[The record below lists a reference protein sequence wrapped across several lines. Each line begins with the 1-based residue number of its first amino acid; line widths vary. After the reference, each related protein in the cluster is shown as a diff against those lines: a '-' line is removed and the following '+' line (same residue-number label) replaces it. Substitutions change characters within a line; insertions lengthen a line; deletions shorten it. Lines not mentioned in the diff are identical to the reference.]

1 MVDYFL
7 NRKSISWMVTLLLG
21 LGGMF
26 SFLGLGQLEFPEFTL
41 RSALVTTQYPGA
53 TPLEVEEEVT
63 LPLEKAIQ
71 HMPGLDDIT
80 SVNSDGL
87 SQITVQLQKTVREG
101 ELDQYWDILRRKVA
115 DAQSGLPPGVVTS
128 IVNDDFGDVFGLL
141 LSLRGEG
148 YSLKDL
154 GDHADLIQ
162 RELRLVEGVTK
173 VNIGGRVDE
182 QMVVS
187 LDRDRMRALGISPDY
202 LAGLL
207 NAQNTVGNAGHL
219 RSEGLS
225 LSIQPTGQLDSVEA
239 LENLAVGSVDTGI
252 IRLGDLADIRRT
264 TSDSPALLYHSDGLP
279 ALTIGVSFSSGTN
292 AVDVG
297 ERLNETLKRLEN
309 EQPIGMTLTKVYN
322 QPAVVEEAVSAF
334 LINLA
339 QAVGIV
345 IVVLLVFMGLRSGL
359 LMGLI
364 LLITIMGTFV
374 LMAIHGIQLQKI
386 SLGALIISLG
396 MLVDNA
402 IVVTEGMM
410 IGLAKGKS
418 KRQAAKEV
426 VTQNKLPLLG
436 ATVIAITAFAP
447 IGLSPDT
454 TGEFI
459 GSLFWVLCYSLF
471 LSWITALT
479 LTPFF
484 FNMFYSDK
492 LEENDQGSDS
502 DPYKGLIFSV
512 FRRLLTSAIRY
523 RFATL
528 TLALALLAGVLSF
541 SGQVKNAFFPSATT
555 PIFFVDLW
563 LPEGTDI
570 LHTEKTV
577 KRLESVVN
585 DMDDVV
591 QVTSV
596 TGGGAQR
603 FTLTYA
609 PEQRYASFG
618 QLIVETRDKASREA
632 RMEEVIRNLRA
643 DFPDVQYKVQAL
655 QVGPSAK
662 ASIEARIFGED
673 PAELRKIGARVE
685 EIIQSEPLADSVRL
699 SWSNQEAVIVPEF
712 LEEQARRLGVSREAL
727 HQALLLNNQGQ
738 RVGVYREGSDLIPII
753 MRSREEQRFDIE
765 NLTSINVWSE
775 EQGRYVSAGN
785 VINAINTELRDPLI
799 KRRNRVRMLAVY
811 AEPMPLSGE
820 TAASVLEKIRPK
832 VDALEL
838 PHDYTI
844 EWGGEYETSSEAKG
858 SLLASLPMGLLG
870 MFIITML
877 LFGSFRQALSIWMI
891 VPLMMIGIVGG
902 LVLLGAPFTFMALLG
917 TLSLIGMVLKN
928 AIVLVEE
935 INLQVEQQDEAF
947 TAVVEAA
954 VSRVRPV
961 LMAAVTTM
969 LGMIPLFSDAFFASM
984 AVVIVFGLG
993 VATILTLIVLPVV
1006 YCTLMRIPYNEPRGS

>member
-7 NRKSISWMVTLLLG
+7 DRKSISWMVTLLLG
-21 LGGMF
+21 VGGIF
-26 SFLGLGQLEFPEFTL
+26 AFLGLGQLEFPEFTL

-71 HMPGLDDIT
+71 QMPGIDDIT

-87 SQITVQLQKTVREG
+87 SQITVQLKKTVREG
-101 ELDQYWDILRRKVA
+101 ELDQYWDILRRKIN
-115 DAQSGLPPGVVTS
+115 DAQPGLPPGVNTS

-141 LSLRGEG
+141 LTLRGDG

-162 RELRLVEGVTK
+162 RELRLLEGVAK
-173 VNIGGRVDE
+173 VSIGGRVDE
-182 QMVVS
+182 QMIVS
-187 LDRDRMRALGISPDY
+187 LDRDRMRALGISPEY
-202 LAGLL
+202 LASLL

-225 LSIQPTGQLDSVEA
+225 LSVQPTGQLDSVQA
-239 LENLAVGSVDTGI
+239 LEQLAVGSADSGI
-252 IRLGDLADIRRT
+252 IRLSDLAEVRRVT
-264 TSDSPALLYHSDGLP
+264 NDSPALLYHSDGLP
-279 ALTIGVSFSSGTN
+279 ALTIGVSFAEGTN
-292 AVDVG
+292 VVDVG
-297 ERLNETLKRLEN
+297 ESLNEALKRLEKQ
-309 EQPIGMTLTKVYN
+309 QPIGMTLNTVYN
-322 QPAVVEEAVSAF
+322 QPEVVEEAVSAF
-334 LINLA
+334 LMNLA

-345 IVVLLVFMGLRSGL
+345 IIVLLLFMGLRSGL

-386 SLGALIISLG
+386 SLGALIIALG

-410 IGLAKGKS
+410 IGLSKGKS

-426 VTQNKLPLLG
+426 VSQNRYPLLG

-471 LSWITALT
+471 LSWLTALT

-484 FNMFYSDK
+484 FDMFYPDK
-492 LEENDQGSDS
+492 LESVGQSSDN
-502 DPYKGLIFSV
+502 DPYKGIVFVV
-512 FRRLLTSAIRY
+512 FRRLLTYAIHY
-523 RFATL
+523 RFVTL
-528 TLALALLAGVLSF
+528 TLAIALLAGVLSF
-541 SGQVKNAFFPSATT
+541 SGQVKNAFFPNATT
-555 PIFFVDLW
+555 PLFFVDLW
-563 LPEGTDI
+563 LPEGADI
-570 LHTEKTV
+570 LQTEETV
-577 KRLESVVN
+577 KRLESRVN
-585 DMDDVV
+585 DMDQVV

-603 FTLTYA
+603 FTLTYS

-632 RMEEVIRNLRA
+632 RMEEVIEQLRT
-643 DFPDVQYKVQAL
+643 DFPNVHYKVQAL

-662 ASIEARIFGED
+662 ASLEARIFGED
-673 PAELRKIGARVE
+673 PEELRKIGVRVQAIFE
-685 EIIQSEPLADSVRL
+685 NEPLADSVRL
-699 SWSNQEAVIVPEF
+699 SWGNREAVIVPEF
-712 LEEQARRLGVSREAL
+712 LEEQARRLGVSRESL

-738 RVGVYREGSDLIPII
+738 QVGVYREGSDLIPII

-799 KRRNRVRMLAVY
+799 KRRNRERMLAVY

-820 TAASVLEKIRPK
+820 TAASVLERIRPQ

-838 PHDYTI
+838 PHGYSI
-844 EWGGEYETSSEAKG
+844 EWGGEYETSSEAQT
-858 SLLASLPMGLLG
+858 SLFSSLPLGLLG
-870 MFIITML
+870 MFIISML

-891 VPLMMIGIVGG
+891 VPLMMIGIIGG

-935 INLQVEQQDEAF
+935 INIQLEQQDDAF

-993 VATILTLIVLPVV
+993 VATVLTLVVLPVV
-1006 YCTLMRIPYNEPRGS
+1006 YCTLMRISYHQ

>member
-7 NRKSISWMVTLLLG
+7 DRKSISWMVTLLLG
-21 LGGMF
+21 VGGMF
-26 SFLGLGQLEFPEFTL
+26 AFLGLGQLEFPEFTL

-71 HMPGLDDIT
+71 QMPGIDDIT

-87 SQITVQLQKTVREG
+87 SQITVQLKKTVREG
-101 ELDQYWDILRRKVA
+101 ELDQYWDILRRKIN
-115 DAQSGLPPGVVTS
+115 DAQPGLPPGVNTS

-141 LSLRGEG
+141 LTLRGDG

-162 RELRLVEGVTK
+162 RELRLLEGVAK
-173 VNIGGRVDE
+173 VSIGGRVDE
-182 QMVVS
+182 QMIVS
-187 LDRDRMRALGISPDY
+187 LDRDRMRALGISPEY
-202 LAGLL
+202 LASLL

-225 LSIQPTGQLDSVEA
+225 LSVQPTGQLDSVQA
-239 LENLAVGSVDTGI
+239 LEQLAVGSADSGI
-252 IRLGDLADIRRT
+252 IRLSDLAEVRRVT
-264 TSDSPALLYHSDGLP
+264 NDSPALLYHSDGLP
-279 ALTIGVSFSSGTN
+279 ALTIGVSFAEGTN
-292 AVDVG
+292 VVDVG
-297 ERLNETLKRLEN
+297 ESLNEALKRLEKQ
-309 EQPIGMTLTKVYN
+309 QPIGMTLNTVYN
-322 QPAVVEEAVSAF
+322 QPEVVEEAVSAF
-334 LINLA
+334 LMNLA

-345 IVVLLVFMGLRSGL
+345 IIVLLLFMGLRSGL

-386 SLGALIISLG
+386 SLGALIIALG

-410 IGLAKGKS
+410 IGLSKGKS

-426 VTQNKLPLLG
+426 VSQNRYPLLG

-471 LSWITALT
+471 LSWLTALT

-484 FNMFYSDK
+484 FDMFYPDK
-492 LEENDQGSDS
+492 LESVGQSSDN
-502 DPYKGLIFSV
+502 DPYKGIVFVV
-512 FRRLLTSAIRY
+512 FRRLLTYAIHY
-523 RFATL
+523 RFVTL
-528 TLALALLAGVLSF
+528 TLAIALLAGVLSF
-541 SGQVKNAFFPSATT
+541 SGQVKNAFFPNATT
-555 PIFFVDLW
+555 PLFFVDLW
-563 LPEGTDI
+563 LPEGADI
-570 LHTEKTV
+570 LQTEETV
-577 KRLESVVN
+577 KRLESRVN
-585 DMDDVV
+585 DMDQVV

-603 FTLTYA
+603 FTLTYS

-632 RMEEVIRNLRA
+632 RMEEVIEQLRT
-643 DFPDVQYKVQAL
+643 DFPNVHYKVQAL

-662 ASIEARIFGED
+662 ASLEARIFGED
-673 PAELRKIGARVE
+673 PEELRKIGVRVQAIFE
-685 EIIQSEPLADSVRL
+685 NEPLADSVRL
-699 SWSNQEAVIVPEF
+699 SWGNREAVIVPEF
-712 LEEQARRLGVSREAL
+712 LEEQARRLGVSRESL

-738 RVGVYREGSDLIPII
+738 QVGVYREGSDLIPII

-799 KRRNRVRMLAVY
+799 KRRNRERVLAVY

-820 TAASVLEKIRPK
+820 TAASVLERIRPQ

-838 PHDYTI
+838 PHGYSI
-844 EWGGEYETSSEAKG
+844 EWGGEYETSSEAQT
-858 SLLASLPMGLLG
+858 SLFSSLPLGLLG
-870 MFIITML
+870 MFIISML

-891 VPLMMIGIVGG
+891 VPLMMIGIIGG

-935 INLQVEQQDEAF
+935 INIQLEQQDDAF

-984 AVVIVFGLG
+984 AVVIVCGLG
-993 VATILTLIVLPVV
+993 VATVLTLVVLPVV
-1006 YCTLMRIPYNEPRGS
+1006 YCTLMRISYHQ

>member
-7 NRKSISWMVTLLLG
+7 DRKSISWMVTLLLG
-21 LGGMF
+21 VGGMF
-26 SFLGLGQLEFPEFTL
+26 AFLGLGQLEFPEFTL

-71 HMPGLDDIT
+71 QMPGIDDIT

-87 SQITVQLQKTVREG
+87 SQITVQLKKTVREG
-101 ELDQYWDILRRKVA
+101 ELDQYWDILRRKIN
-115 DAQSGLPPGVVTS
+115 DAQPGLPPGVNTS

-141 LSLRGEG
+141 LTLRGDG

-162 RELRLVEGVTK
+162 RELRLLEGVAK
-173 VNIGGRVDE
+173 VSIGGRVDE
-182 QMVVS
+182 QMIVS
-187 LDRDRMRALGISPDY
+187 LDRDRMRALGISPEY
-202 LAGLL
+202 LASLL

-225 LSIQPTGQLDSVEA
+225 LSVQPTGQLDSVQA
-239 LENLAVGSVDTGI
+239 LEQLAVGSADSGI
-252 IRLGDLADIRRT
+252 IRLSDLAEVRRVT
-264 TSDSPALLYHSDGLP
+264 NDSPALLYHSDGLP
-279 ALTIGVSFSSGTN
+279 ALTIGVSFADGTN
-292 AVDVG
+292 VVDVG
-297 ERLNETLKRLEN
+297 ESLNEALKRLEKQ
-309 EQPIGMTLTKVYN
+309 QPIGMTLNTVYN
-322 QPAVVEEAVSAF
+322 QPEVVEEAVSAF
-334 LINLA
+334 LMNLA

-345 IVVLLVFMGLRSGL
+345 IIVLLLFMGLRSGL

-386 SLGALIISLG
+386 SLGALIIALG

-410 IGLAKGKS
+410 IGLSKGKS

-426 VTQNKLPLLG
+426 VSQNRYPLLG

-471 LSWITALT
+471 LSWLTALT

-484 FNMFYSDK
+484 FDMFYPDK
-492 LEENDQGSDS
+492 LESVGQSSDN
-502 DPYKGLIFSV
+502 DPYKGIVFVV
-512 FRRLLTSAIRY
+512 FRRLLTYAIHY
-523 RFATL
+523 RFVTL
-528 TLALALLAGVLSF
+528 TLAIALLAGVLSF
-541 SGQVKNAFFPSATT
+541 SGQVKNAFFPNATT
-555 PIFFVDLW
+555 PLFFVDLW
-563 LPEGTDI
+563 LPEGADI
-570 LHTEKTV
+570 LQTEETV
-577 KRLESVVN
+577 KRLESRVN
-585 DMDDVV
+585 DMDQVV

-603 FTLTYA
+603 FTLTYS

-632 RMEEVIRNLRA
+632 RMEEVIEQLRT
-643 DFPDVQYKVQAL
+643 DFPNVHYKVQAL

-662 ASIEARIFGED
+662 ASLEARIFGED
-673 PAELRKIGARVE
+673 PEELRKIGVRVQAIFE
-685 EIIQSEPLADSVRL
+685 NEPLADSVRL
-699 SWSNQEAVIVPEF
+699 SWGNREAVIVPEF
-712 LEEQARRLGVSREAL
+712 LEEQARRLGVSRESL

-738 RVGVYREGSDLIPII
+738 QVGVYREGSDLIPII

-799 KRRNRVRMLAVY
+799 KRRNRERMLAVY

-820 TAASVLEKIRPK
+820 TAASVLERIRPQ

-838 PHDYTI
+838 PHGYSI
-844 EWGGEYETSSEAKG
+844 EWGGEYETSSEAQT
-858 SLLASLPMGLLG
+858 SLFSSLPLGLLG
-870 MFIITML
+870 MFIISML

-891 VPLMMIGIVGG
+891 VPLMMIGIIGG

-935 INLQVEQQDEAF
+935 INIQLEQQDDAF

-984 AVVIVFGLG
+984 AVVIVCGLG
-993 VATILTLIVLPVV
+993 VATVLTLVVLPVV
-1006 YCTLMRIPYNEPRGS
+1006 YCTLMRISYHQ

>member
-7 NRKSISWMVTLLLG
+7 NRKSISWMFILLLG
-21 LGGMF
+21 AGGMF

-71 HMPGLDDIT
+71 QMPGIDDIT

-87 SQITVQLQKTVREG
+87 SQITVHLQKTVREG
-101 ELDQYWDILRRKVA
+101 ELDQYWDILRRKIN
-115 DAQSGLPPGVVTS
+115 DAQSGLPPGVNTS

-141 LSLRGEG
+141 LTLRGEG

-162 RELRLVEGVTK
+162 RELRLLDGVAK
-173 VNIGGRVDE
+173 VSIGGRVDE
-182 QMVVS
+182 QIIVS

-202 LAGLL
+202 LENLL

-219 RSEGLS
+219 RGEGLS
-225 LSIQPTGQLDSVEA
+225 LSVQPTGQLDSVQA
-239 LENLAVGSVDTGI
+239 LEQLAVGSADSGI
-252 IRLGDLADIRRT
+252 IRLSDLAEVRRVT
-264 TSDSPALLYHSDGLP
+264 NDSPTLLYHSDGLQ
-279 ALTIGVSFSSGTN
+279 ALTIGVSFAAGTN
-292 AVDVG
+292 VVDVG
-297 ERLNETLKRLEN
+297 ARLDEALNRLEKR
-309 EQPIGMTLTKVYN
+309 QPIGMTLTTVYN
-322 QPAVVEEAVSAF
+322 QPTVVEEAVSDF
-334 LINLA
+334 IVNLA

-345 IVVLLVFMGLRSGL
+345 IIVLLLFMGLRSGL

-374 LMAIHGIQLQKI
+374 LMAVHGIQLQKI
-386 SLGALIISLG
+386 SLGALIIALG

-402 IVVTEGMM
+402 IVVTDGMM
-410 IGLAKGKS
+410 IGLSRGKS

-426 VTQNKLPLLG
+426 VLQNRFPLLG

-471 LSWITALT
+471 LSWLTALT

-484 FNMFYSDK
+484 FDMFYPDRLDSA
-492 LEENDQGSDS
+492 DQTADN
-502 DPYKGLIFSV
+502 DPYKGIVFTV
-512 FRRLLTSAIRY
+512 FRRLLTYAIQY
-523 RFATL
+523 RFVTM
-528 TLALALLAGVLSF
+528 TLAIALLAGVLSF
-541 SGQVKNAFFPSATT
+541 SGQVKNAFFPNAST
-555 PIFFVDLW
+555 PLFFVDIW

-570 LHTEKTV
+570 LQTEKNV
-577 KRLESVVN
+577 KRLESIVN
-585 DMDDVV
+585 GMDDVV

-603 FTLTYA
+603 FTLTYS

-618 QLIVETRDKASREA
+618 QLIVETQNKASREA
-632 RMEEVIRNLRA
+632 RMEEVIRHLRA
-643 DFPDVQYKVQAL
+643 DFPNVQYKVQAL

-662 ASIEARIFGED
+662 ASLEARIYGED
-673 PAELRKIGARVE
+673 AEELRKIGARAQAIFE
-685 EIIQSEPLADSVRL
+685 SEPLADSIRL
-699 SWSNQEAVIVPEF
+699 SWGNREAVIVPEF

-799 KRRNRVRMLAVY
+799 KRRNRERMLAVY

-820 TAASVLEKIRPK
+820 TAASVLAKVRPK
-832 VDALEL
+832 IDALDL
-838 PHDYTI
+838 PHGYSI
-844 EWGGEYETSSEAKG
+844 EWGGEYETSTEAQT
-858 SLLASLPMGLLG
+858 SLFASLPMGLLG
-870 MFIITML
+870 MFIVTML

-891 VPLMMIGIVGG
+891 VPLMMIGIIGG

-935 INLQVEQQDEAF
+935 IRIQVEQQDDAF

-993 VATILTLIVLPVV
+993 VATILTLVVLPVV
-1006 YCTLMRIPYNEPRGS
+1006 YCTLMRIPFRR

>member
-7 NRKSISWMVTLLLG
+7 DRKSISWMVTLLLG
-21 LGGMF
+21 VGGMF
-26 SFLGLGQLEFPEFTL
+26 AFLGLGQLEFPEFTL

-71 HMPGLDDIT
+71 QMPGIDDIT

-87 SQITVQLQKTVREG
+87 SQITVQLKKTVREG
-101 ELDQYWDILRRKVA
+101 ELDQYWDILRRKIN
-115 DAQSGLPPGVVTS
+115 DAQPGLPPGVNTS

-141 LSLRGEG
+141 LTLRGDG

-162 RELRLVEGVTK
+162 RELRLLEGVAK
-173 VNIGGRVDE
+173 VSIGGRVDE
-182 QMVVS
+182 QMIVS
-187 LDRDRMRALGISPDY
+187 LDRDRMRALGISPEY
-202 LAGLL
+202 LASLL

-225 LSIQPTGQLDSVEA
+225 LSVQPTGQLDSVQA
-239 LENLAVGSVDTGI
+239 LEQLAVGSADSGI
-252 IRLGDLADIRRT
+252 IRLSDLAEVRRVT
-264 TSDSPALLYHSDGLP
+264 NDSPALLYHSDGLP
-279 ALTIGVSFSSGTN
+279 ALTIGVSFAEGTN
-292 AVDVG
+292 VVDVG
-297 ERLNETLKRLEN
+297 ESLNEALKRLEKQ
-309 EQPIGMTLTKVYN
+309 QPIGMTLNTVYN
-322 QPAVVEEAVSAF
+322 QPEVVEEAVSAF
-334 LINLA
+334 LMNLA

-345 IVVLLVFMGLRSGL
+345 IIVLLLFMGLRSGL

-386 SLGALIISLG
+386 SLGALIIALG

-410 IGLAKGKS
+410 IGLSKGKS

-426 VTQNKLPLLG
+426 VSQNRYPLLG

-471 LSWITALT
+471 LSWLTALT

-484 FNMFYSDK
+484 FDMFYPDK
-492 LEENDQGSDS
+492 LESVGQSSDN
-502 DPYKGLIFSV
+502 DPYKGIVFVV
-512 FRRLLTSAIRY
+512 FRRLLTYAIHY
-523 RFATL
+523 RFVTL
-528 TLALALLAGVLSF
+528 TLAIALLAGVLSF
-541 SGQVKNAFFPSATT
+541 SGQVKNAFFPNATT
-555 PIFFVDLW
+555 PLFFVDLW
-563 LPEGTDI
+563 LPEGADI
-570 LHTEKTV
+570 LQTEETV
-577 KRLESVVN
+577 KRLESRVN
-585 DMDDVV
+585 DMDQVV

-603 FTLTYA
+603 FTLTYS

-632 RMEEVIRNLRA
+632 RMEEVIEQLRT
-643 DFPDVQYKVQAL
+643 DFPNVHYKVQAL

-662 ASIEARIFGED
+662 ASLEARIFGED
-673 PAELRKIGARVE
+673 PEELRKIGVRVQAIFE
-685 EIIQSEPLADSVRL
+685 NEPLADSVRL
-699 SWSNQEAVIVPEF
+699 SWGNREAVIVPEF
-712 LEEQARRLGVSREAL
+712 LEEQARRLGVSRESL

-738 RVGVYREGSDLIPII
+738 QVGVYREGSDLIPII

-799 KRRNRVRMLAVY
+799 KRRNRERMLAVY

-820 TAASVLEKIRPK
+820 TAASVLERIRPQ

-838 PHDYTI
+838 PHGYSI
-844 EWGGEYETSSEAKG
+844 EWGGEYETSSEAQT
-858 SLLASLPMGLLG
+858 SLFSSLPLGLLG
-870 MFIITML
+870 MFIISML

-891 VPLMMIGIVGG
+891 VPLMMIGIIGG

-935 INLQVEQQDEAF
+935 INIQLEQQDDAF

-993 VATILTLIVLPVV
+993 VATILTLVVLPVV
-1006 YCTLMRIPYNEPRGS
+1006 YCTLMRISYHQ

>member
-7 NRKSISWMVTLLLG
+7 DRKSISWMVTLLLG
-21 LGGMF
+21 VGGMF
-26 SFLGLGQLEFPEFTL
+26 AFLGLGQLEFPEFTL

-71 HMPGLDDIT
+71 QMPGIDDIT

-87 SQITVQLQKTVREG
+87 SQITVQLKKTVREG
-101 ELDQYWDILRRKVA
+101 ELDQYWDILRRKIN
-115 DAQSGLPPGVVTS
+115 DAQPGLPPGVNTS

-141 LSLRGEG
+141 LTLRGDG

-162 RELRLVEGVTK
+162 RELRLLEGVAK
-173 VNIGGRVDE
+173 VSIGGRVDE
-182 QMVVS
+182 QMIVS
-187 LDRDRMRALGISPDY
+187 LDRDRMRALGISPEY
-202 LAGLL
+202 LASLL

-225 LSIQPTGQLDSVEA
+225 LSVQPTGQLDSVQA
-239 LENLAVGSVDTGI
+239 LEQLAVGSADSGI
-252 IRLGDLADIRRT
+252 IRLSDLAEVRRVT
-264 TSDSPALLYHSDGLP
+264 NDSPALLYHSDGLP
-279 ALTIGVSFSSGTN
+279 ALTIGVSFAEGTN
-292 AVDVG
+292 VVDVG
-297 ERLNETLKRLEN
+297 ESLNEALKRLEKQ
-309 EQPIGMTLTKVYN
+309 QPIGMTLNTVYN
-322 QPAVVEEAVSAF
+322 QPEVVEEAVSAF
-334 LINLA
+334 LMNLA

-345 IVVLLVFMGLRSGL
+345 IIVLLLFMGLRSGL

-386 SLGALIISLG
+386 SLGALIIALG

-410 IGLAKGKS
+410 IGLSKGKS

-426 VTQNKLPLLG
+426 VSQNRYPLLG

-471 LSWITALT
+471 LSWLTALT

-484 FNMFYSDK
+484 FDMFYPDK
-492 LEENDQGSDS
+492 LESVGQSSDN
-502 DPYKGLIFSV
+502 DPYKGIVFVV
-512 FRRLLTSAIRY
+512 FRRLLTYAIHY
-523 RFATL
+523 RFVTL
-528 TLALALLAGVLSF
+528 TLAIALLAGVLSF
-541 SGQVKNAFFPSATT
+541 SGQVKNAFFPNATT
-555 PIFFVDLW
+555 PLFFVDLW
-563 LPEGTDI
+563 LPEGADI
-570 LHTEKTV
+570 LQTEETV
-577 KRLESVVN
+577 KRLESRVN
-585 DMDDVV
+585 DMDQVV

-603 FTLTYA
+603 FTLTYS

-632 RMEEVIRNLRA
+632 RMEEVIEQLRT
-643 DFPDVQYKVQAL
+643 DFPNVHYKVQAL

-662 ASIEARIFGED
+662 ASLEARIFGED
-673 PAELRKIGARVE
+673 TEELRKIGVRVQAIFE
-685 EIIQSEPLADSVRL
+685 NEPLADSVRL
-699 SWSNQEAVIVPEF
+699 SWGNREAVIVPEF
-712 LEEQARRLGVSREAL
+712 LEEQARRLGVSRESL

-738 RVGVYREGSDLIPII
+738 QVGVYREGSDLIPII

-765 NLTSINVWSE
+765 NLTSINIWSE

-799 KRRNRVRMLAVY
+799 KRRNRERMLAVY

-820 TAASVLEKIRPK
+820 TAASVLERIRPQ

-838 PHDYTI
+838 PHGYSI
-844 EWGGEYETSSEAKG
+844 EWGGEYETSSEAQT
-858 SLLASLPMGLLG
+858 SLFSSLPLGLLG
-870 MFIITML
+870 MFIISML

-891 VPLMMIGIVGG
+891 VPLMMIGIIGG

-935 INLQVEQQDEAF
+935 INIQLEQQDDAF

-993 VATILTLIVLPVV
+993 VATVLTLVVLPVV
-1006 YCTLMRIPYNEPRGS
+1006 YCTLMRISYHQ

>member
-7 NRKSISWMVTLLLG
+7 DRKSISWMVTLLLG
-21 LGGMF
+21 VGGMF
-26 SFLGLGQLEFPEFTL
+26 AFLGLGQLEYPEFTL

-71 HMPGLDDIT
+71 QMPGIDDIT

-87 SQITVQLQKTVREG
+87 SQITVQLKKTVREG
-101 ELDQYWDILRRKVA
+101 ELDQYWDILRRKIN
-115 DAQSGLPPGVVTS
+115 DAQPGLPPGVNTS

-141 LSLRGEG
+141 LTLRGDG

-162 RELRLVEGVTK
+162 RELRLLEGVAK
-173 VNIGGRVDE
+173 VSIGGRVDE
-182 QMVVS
+182 QMIVS
-187 LDRDRMRALGISPDY
+187 LDRDRMRALGISPEY
-202 LAGLL
+202 LASLL

-225 LSIQPTGQLDSVEA
+225 LSVQPTGQLDSVQA
-239 LENLAVGSVDTGI
+239 LEQLAVGSADSGI
-252 IRLGDLADIRRT
+252 IRLSDLAEVRRVT
-264 TSDSPALLYHSDGLP
+264 NDSPALLYHSDGLP
-279 ALTIGVSFSSGTN
+279 ALTIGVSFSEGTN
-292 AVDVG
+292 VVDVG
-297 ERLNETLKRLEN
+297 ERLNEALKRLEKQ
-309 EQPIGMTLTKVYN
+309 QPIGMTLNTVYN
-322 QPAVVEEAVSAF
+322 QPEVVEEAVSAF
-334 LINLA
+334 LMNLA

-345 IVVLLVFMGLRSGL
+345 IIVLLLFMGLRSGL

-386 SLGALIISLG
+386 SLGALIIALG

-410 IGLAKGKS
+410 IGLSKGKS

-426 VTQNKLPLLG
+426 VSQNRYPLLG

-471 LSWITALT
+471 LSWLTALT

-484 FNMFYSDK
+484 FDMFYPDK
-492 LEENDQGSDS
+492 LESVGQSSDN
-502 DPYKGLIFSV
+502 DPYKGIVFVV
-512 FRRLLTSAIRY
+512 FRRLLTYAIHY
-523 RFATL
+523 RFVTL
-528 TLALALLAGVLSF
+528 TLAIALLAGVLSF
-541 SGQVKNAFFPSATT
+541 SGQVKNAFFTNATT
-555 PIFFVDLW
+555 PLFFVDLW

-570 LHTEKTV
+570 LHTEETV
-577 KRLESVVN
+577 KRLESRVN
-585 DMDDVV
+585 DMGQVV

-603 FTLTYA
+603 FTLTYS

-632 RMEEVIRNLRA
+632 RMAEVIEQLRT

-662 ASIEARIFGED
+662 ASLEARIFGED
-673 PAELRKIGARVE
+673 PEELRKIGASVQAIFE
-685 EIIQSEPLADSVRL
+685 NEPLADSVRL
-699 SWSNQEAVIVPEF
+699 SWGNREAVIVPEF
-712 LEEQARRLGVSREAL
+712 LEEQARRLGVSRESL

-738 RVGVYREGSDLIPII
+738 QVGVYREGSDLIPII

-765 NLTSINVWSE
+765 NLTSINVWSA

-799 KRRNRVRMLAVY
+799 KRRNRERMLAVY

-820 TAASVLEKIRPK
+820 TAASVLQRIRPQ

-838 PHDYTI
+838 PHGYSI
-844 EWGGEYETSSEAKG
+844 EWGGEHETSSEAQT
-858 SLLASLPMGLLG
+858 SLFSSLPLGLLG
-870 MFIITML
+870 MFIISML
-877 LFGSFRQALSIWMI
+877 LFGSFRQALSIWII
-891 VPLMMIGIVGG
+891 VPLMMIGIIGG

-935 INLQVEQQDEAF
+935 IKIQVEQQDDAF
-947 TAVVEAA
+947 TAVIEAA

-993 VATILTLIVLPVV
+993 VATVLTLVVLPVV
-1006 YCTLMRIPYNEPRGS
+1006 YCTLMRISYHG

>member
-7 NRKSISWMVTLLLG
+7 DRKSISWMVTLLLG
-21 LGGMF
+21 VGGMF
-26 SFLGLGQLEFPEFTL
+26 AFLGLGQLEFPEFTL

-71 HMPGLDDIT
+71 QMPGIDDIT

-87 SQITVQLQKTVREG
+87 SQITVQLKKTVREG
-101 ELDQYWDILRRKVA
+101 ELDQYWDILRRKIN
-115 DAQSGLPPGVVTS
+115 DAQPGLPPGVNTS

-141 LSLRGEG
+141 LTLRGDG

-162 RELRLVEGVTK
+162 RELRLLEGVAK
-173 VNIGGRVDE
+173 VSIGGRVDE
-182 QMVVS
+182 QMIVS
-187 LDRDRMRALGISPDY
+187 LDRDRMRALGISPEY
-202 LAGLL
+202 LASLL

-225 LSIQPTGQLDSVEA
+225 LSVQPTGQLDSVQA
-239 LENLAVGSVDTGI
+239 LEQLAVGSADSGI
-252 IRLGDLADIRRT
+252 IRLSDLAEVRRVT
-264 TSDSPALLYHSDGLP
+264 NDSPALLYHSDGLP
-279 ALTIGVSFSSGTN
+279 ALTIGVSFAEGTN
-292 AVDVG
+292 VVDVG
-297 ERLNETLKRLEN
+297 ESLNEALKRLEKQ
-309 EQPIGMTLTKVYN
+309 QPIGMTLNTVYN
-322 QPAVVEEAVSAF
+322 QPEVVEEAVSAF
-334 LINLA
+334 LMNLA

-345 IVVLLVFMGLRSGL
+345 IIVLLLFMGLRSGL

-386 SLGALIISLG
+386 SLGALIIALG

-410 IGLAKGKS
+410 IGLSKGKS

-426 VTQNKLPLLG
+426 VSQNRYPLLG

-471 LSWITALT
+471 LSWLTALT

-484 FNMFYSDK
+484 FDMFYPDK
-492 LEENDQGSDS
+492 LESVGQSSDN
-502 DPYKGLIFSV
+502 DPYKGIVFVV
-512 FRRLLTSAIRY
+512 FRRLLTYAIHY
-523 RFATL
+523 RFVTL
-528 TLALALLAGVLSF
+528 TLAIALLAGVLSF
-541 SGQVKNAFFPSATT
+541 SGQVKNAFFPNATT
-555 PIFFVDLW
+555 PLFFVDLW
-563 LPEGTDI
+563 LPEGADI
-570 LHTEKTV
+570 LQTEETV
-577 KRLESVVN
+577 KRLESRVN
-585 DMDDVV
+585 DMDQVV

-603 FTLTYA
+603 FTLTYS

-632 RMEEVIRNLRA
+632 RMEEVIEQLRT
-643 DFPDVQYKVQAL
+643 DFPNVHYKVQAL

-662 ASIEARIFGED
+662 ASLEARIFGED
-673 PAELRKIGARVE
+673 PEELRKIGVRVQAIFE
-685 EIIQSEPLADSVRL
+685 NEPLADSVRL
-699 SWSNQEAVIVPEF
+699 SWGNREAVIVPEF
-712 LEEQARRLGVSREAL
+712 LEEQARRLGVSRESL

-738 RVGVYREGSDLIPII
+738 QVGVYREGSDLIPII

-799 KRRNRVRMLAVY
+799 KRRNRERMLAVY

-820 TAASVLEKIRPK
+820 TAASVLERIRPQ

-838 PHDYTI
+838 PHGYSI
-844 EWGGEYETSSEAKG
+844 EWGGEYETSSEAQT
-858 SLLASLPMGLLG
+858 SLFSSLPLGLLG
-870 MFIITML
+870 MFIISML

-891 VPLMMIGIVGG
+891 VPLMMIGIIGG

-935 INLQVEQQDEAF
+935 INIQLEQQDDAF

-984 AVVIVFGLG
+984 VVVIVCGLG
-993 VATILTLIVLPVV
+993 VATVLTLVVLPVV
-1006 YCTLMRIPYNEPRGS
+1006 YCTLMRISYHQ

>member
-7 NRKSISWMVTLLLG
+7 DRKSISWMVTLLLG
-21 LGGMF
+21 VGGMF
-26 SFLGLGQLEFPEFTL
+26 AFLGLGQLEFPEFTL

-71 HMPGLDDIT
+71 QMPGIDDIT

-87 SQITVQLQKTVREG
+87 SQITVQLKKTVREG
-101 ELDQYWDILRRKVA
+101 ELDQYWDILRRKIN
-115 DAQSGLPPGVVTS
+115 DAQAGLPPGVNTS

-141 LSLRGEG
+141 LTLRGDG

-162 RELRLVEGVTK
+162 RELRLLEGVAK
-173 VNIGGRVDE
+173 VSIGGRVDE
-182 QMVVS
+182 QMIVS
-187 LDRDRMRALGISPDY
+187 LDRDRMRALEISPEY
-202 LAGLL
+202 LASLL

-225 LSIQPTGQLDSVEA
+225 LSVQPTGQLDSVDA
-239 LENLAVGSVDTGI
+239 LEQLAVGSADSGI
-252 IRLGDLADIRRT
+252 IRLSDLAEVRRVT
-264 TSDSPALLYHSDGLP
+264 NDSPALLYHSDGLP
-279 ALTIGVSFSSGTN
+279 ALTIGVSFAAGTN
-292 AVDVG
+292 VVDVG
-297 ERLNETLKRLEN
+297 ERLSDTLKNLEKQ
-309 EQPIGMTLTKVYN
+309 QPIGMTLTTVYN
-322 QPAVVEEAVSAF
+322 QPEVVEEAVSAF
-334 LINLA
+334 LMNLA

-345 IVVLLVFMGLRSGL
+345 IIVLLLFMGLRSGL

-364 LLITIMGTFV
+364 LLVTIMGTFV

-386 SLGALIISLG
+386 SLGALIIALG

-410 IGLAKGKS
+410 IGLSKGKS

-426 VTQNKLPLLG
+426 VSQNRFPLLG

-471 LSWITALT
+471 LSWLTALT

-484 FNMFYSDK
+484 FDMFYPDK
-492 LEENDQGSDS
+492 LENVDQSSDN
-502 DPYKGLIFSV
+502 DPYKGIVFV
-512 FRRLLTSAIRY
+512 IFRRLLTYAIHY
-523 RFATL
+523 RFVTI
-528 TLALALLAGVLSF
+528 TLAIALLAGVLSF
-541 SGQVKNAFFPSATT
+541 SGQVKNAFFPNATT
-555 PIFFVDLW
+555 PLFFVDLW

-570 LHTEKTV
+570 LQTEETV
-577 KRLESVVN
+577 KRLESRVN
-585 DMDDVV
+585 DMEQVV

-603 FTLTYA
+603 FTLTYS

-632 RMEEVIRNLRA
+632 RMEEVIQQLRA
-643 DFPDVQYKVQAL
+643 NFPNVQYKVQAL

-662 ASIEARIFGED
+662 ASLEARIFGED
-673 PAELRKIGARVE
+673 PEELRKIGARVQAVFE
-685 EIIQSEPLADSVRL
+685 SEPLADSVRL
-699 SWSNQEAVIVPEF
+699 SWANREAVIVPEF
-712 LEEQARRLGVSREAL
+712 LEEQARRLGVSRESL

-775 EQGRYVSAGN
+775 EQSRYVSAGN

-799 KRRNRVRMLAVY
+799 KRRNRERMLAVY

-820 TAASVLEKIRPK
+820 TAASVLERIRPQ

-838 PHDYTI
+838 PHSYSI
-844 EWGGEYETSSEAKG
+844 EWGGEHETSTEAQT
-858 SLLASLPMGLLG
+858 SLFSSLPLGLLG
-870 MFIITML
+870 MFIISML

-891 VPLMMIGIVGG
+891 VPLMMIGIIGG

-935 INLQVEQQDEAF
+935 IKIQVERQDDAF

-993 VATILTLIVLPVV
+993 IATILTLVVLPVV
-1006 YCTLMRIPYNEPRGS
+1006 YCTLMRISYHP

>member
-7 NRKSISWMVTLLLG
+7 DRKSISWMVTLLLG
-21 LGGMF
+21 VGGMF
-26 SFLGLGQLEFPEFTL
+26 AFLGLGQLEFPEFTL

-71 HMPGLDDIT
+71 QMPGIDDIT

-87 SQITVQLQKTVREG
+87 SQITVQLKKTVREG
-101 ELDQYWDILRRKVA
+101 ELDQYWDILRRKIN
-115 DAQSGLPPGVVTS
+115 DAQPGLPPGVNTS

-141 LSLRGEG
+141 LTLRGDG

-162 RELRLVEGVTK
+162 RELRLLEGVAK
-173 VNIGGRVDE
+173 VSIGGRVDE
-182 QMVVS
+182 QMIVS
-187 LDRDRMRALGISPDY
+187 LDRDRMRALGISPEY
-202 LAGLL
+202 LASLL

-225 LSIQPTGQLDSVEA
+225 LSVQPTGQLDSVQA
-239 LENLAVGSVDTGI
+239 LEQLAVGSADSGI
-252 IRLGDLADIRRT
+252 IRLSDLAEVRRVT
-264 TSDSPALLYHSDGLP
+264 NDSPALLYHSDGLP
-279 ALTIGVSFSSGTN
+279 ALTIGVSFAEGTN
-292 AVDVG
+292 VVDVG
-297 ERLNETLKRLEN
+297 ESLNEALKRLEKQ
-309 EQPIGMTLTKVYN
+309 QPIGMTLNTVYN
-322 QPAVVEEAVSAF
+322 QPEVVEEAVSAF
-334 LINLA
+334 LMNLA

-345 IVVLLVFMGLRSGL
+345 IIVLLLFMGLRSGL

-386 SLGALIISLG
+386 SLGALIIALG

-410 IGLAKGKS
+410 IGLSKGKS

-426 VTQNKLPLLG
+426 VSQNRYPLLG

-471 LSWITALT
+471 LSWLTALT

-484 FNMFYSDK
+484 FDMFYPDK
-492 LEENDQGSDS
+492 LESVGQSSDN
-502 DPYKGLIFSV
+502 DPYKGIVFVV
-512 FRRLLTSAIRY
+512 FRRLLTYAIHY
-523 RFATL
+523 RFVTL
-528 TLALALLAGVLSF
+528 TLAIALLAGVLSF
-541 SGQVKNAFFPSATT
+541 SGQVKNAFFPNATT
-555 PIFFVDLW
+555 PLFFVDLW
-563 LPEGTDI
+563 LPEGADI
-570 LHTEKTV
+570 LQTEETV
-577 KRLESVVN
+577 KRLESRVN
-585 DMDDVV
+585 DMDQVV

-603 FTLTYA
+603 FTLTYS

-632 RMEEVIRNLRA
+632 RMEEVIEQLRT
-643 DFPDVQYKVQAL
+643 DFPNVHYKVQAL

-662 ASIEARIFGED
+662 ASLEARIFGED
-673 PAELRKIGARVE
+673 PEELRKIGVRVQAIFE
-685 EIIQSEPLADSVRL
+685 NEPLADSVRL
-699 SWSNQEAVIVPEF
+699 SWGNREAVIVPEF
-712 LEEQARRLGVSREAL
+712 LEEQARRLGVSRESL

-738 RVGVYREGSDLIPII
+738 QVGVYREGSDLIPII

-799 KRRNRVRMLAVY
+799 KRRNRERMLAVY

-820 TAASVLEKIRPK
+820 TAASVLERIRPQ

-838 PHDYTI
+838 PHGYSI
-844 EWGGEYETSSEAKG
+844 EWGGEYETSSEAQT
-858 SLLASLPMGLLG
+858 SLFSSLPLGLLG
-870 MFIITML
+870 MFIISML

-891 VPLMMIGIVGG
+891 VPLMMIGIIGG
-902 LVLLGAPFTFMALLG
+902 LVLLGAPLTFMALLG

-935 INLQVEQQDEAF
+935 INIQLEQQDDAF

-993 VATILTLIVLPVV
+993 VATVLTLVVLPVV
-1006 YCTLMRIPYNEPRGS
+1006 YCTLMRISYHQ

>member
-7 NRKSISWMVTLLLG
+7 DRKSISWMVTLLLG
-21 LGGMF
+21 VGGMF
-26 SFLGLGQLEFPEFTL
+26 AFLGLGQLEFPEFTL

-71 HMPGLDDIT
+71 QMPGIDDIT

-87 SQITVQLQKTVREG
+87 SQITVQLKKTVREG
-101 ELDQYWDILRRKVA
+101 ELDQYWDILRRKIN
-115 DAQSGLPPGVVTS
+115 DAQPGLPPGVNTS

-141 LSLRGEG
+141 LTLRGDG

-162 RELRLVEGVTK
+162 RELRLLEGVAK
-173 VNIGGRVDE
+173 VSIGGRVDE
-182 QMVVS
+182 QMIVS
-187 LDRDRMRALGISPDY
+187 LDRDRMRALGISPEY
-202 LAGLL
+202 LASLL

-225 LSIQPTGQLDSVEA
+225 LSVQPTGQLDSVQA
-239 LENLAVGSVDTGI
+239 LEQLAVGSADSGI
-252 IRLGDLADIRRT
+252 IRLSDLAEVRRVT
-264 TSDSPALLYHSDGLP
+264 NDSPALLYHSDGLP
-279 ALTIGVSFSSGTN
+279 ALTIGVSFAEGTN
-292 AVDVG
+292 VVDVG
-297 ERLNETLKRLEN
+297 ESLNEALKRLEKQ
-309 EQPIGMTLTKVYN
+309 QPIGMTLNTVYN
-322 QPAVVEEAVSAF
+322 QPEVVEEAVSAF
-334 LINLA
+334 LMNLA

-345 IVVLLVFMGLRSGL
+345 IIVLLLFMGLRSGL

-386 SLGALIISLG
+386 SLGALIIALG

-410 IGLAKGKS
+410 IGLSKGKS

-426 VTQNKLPLLG
+426 VSQNRYPLLG

-471 LSWITALT
+471 LSWLTALT

-484 FNMFYSDK
+484 FDMFYPDK
-492 LEENDQGSDS
+492 LESVGQSSDN
-502 DPYKGLIFSV
+502 DPYKGIVFVV
-512 FRRLLTSAIRY
+512 FRRLLTYAIHY
-523 RFATL
+523 RFVTL
-528 TLALALLAGVLSF
+528 TLAIALLAGVLSF
-541 SGQVKNAFFPSATT
+541 SGQVKNAFFPNATT
-555 PIFFVDLW
+555 PLFFVDLW
-563 LPEGTDI
+563 LPEGADI
-570 LHTEKTV
+570 LQTEETV
-577 KRLESVVN
+577 KRLESRVN
-585 DMDDVV
+585 DMDQVV

-603 FTLTYA
+603 FTLTYS

-632 RMEEVIRNLRA
+632 RMEEVIEQLRT
-643 DFPDVQYKVQAL
+643 DFPNVHYKVQAL

-662 ASIEARIFGED
+662 ASLEARIFGED
-673 PAELRKIGARVE
+673 PEELRKIGVRVQAIFE
-685 EIIQSEPLADSVRL
+685 NEPLADSVRL
-699 SWSNQEAVIVPEF
+699 SWGNREAVIVPEF
-712 LEEQARRLGVSREAL
+712 LEEQARRLGVSRESL

-738 RVGVYREGSDLIPII
+738 QVGVYREGSDLIPII

-799 KRRNRVRMLAVY
+799 KRRNRERMLAVY

-820 TAASVLEKIRPK
+820 TAASVLERIRPQ

-838 PHDYTI
+838 PHGYSI
-844 EWGGEYETSSEAKG
+844 EWGGEYETSSEAQT
-858 SLLASLPMGLLG
+858 SLFSSLPLGLLG
-870 MFIITML
+870 MFIISML

-891 VPLMMIGIVGG
+891 VPLMMIGIIGG

-935 INLQVEQQDEAF
+935 INIQLEQQDDAF

-984 AVVIVFGLG
+984 ALVIVFGLG
-993 VATILTLIVLPVV
+993 VATVLTLVVLPVV
-1006 YCTLMRIPYNEPRGS
+1006 YCTLMRIAYHQ

>member
-7 NRKSISWMVTLLLG
+7 DRKSISWMVTLLLG
-21 LGGMF
+21 VGGMF
-26 SFLGLGQLEFPEFTL
+26 AFLGLGQLEFPEFTL

-71 HMPGLDDIT
+71 QMPGIDDIT

-87 SQITVQLQKTVREG
+87 SQITVQLKKTVREG
-101 ELDQYWDILRRKVA
+101 ELDQYWDILRRKIN
-115 DAQSGLPPGVVTS
+115 DAQPGLPPGVNTS

-141 LSLRGEG
+141 LTLRGDG

-162 RELRLVEGVTK
+162 RELRLLEGVAK
-173 VNIGGRVDE
+173 VSIGGRVDE
-182 QMVVS
+182 QMIVS
-187 LDRDRMRALGISPDY
+187 LDRDRMRALGISPEY
-202 LAGLL
+202 LASLL

-225 LSIQPTGQLDSVEA
+225 LSVQPTGQLDSVQA
-239 LENLAVGSVDTGI
+239 LEQLAVGSADSGI
-252 IRLGDLADIRRT
+252 IRLSDLVEVRRVT
-264 TSDSPALLYHSDGLP
+264 NDSPALLYHSDGLP
-279 ALTIGVSFSSGTN
+279 ALTIGVSFAEGTN
-292 AVDVG
+292 VVDVG
-297 ERLNETLKRLEN
+297 ESLNEALKRLEKQ
-309 EQPIGMTLTKVYN
+309 QPIGMTLNTVYN
-322 QPAVVEEAVSAF
+322 QPEVVEEAVSAF
-334 LINLA
+334 LMNLA

-345 IVVLLVFMGLRSGL
+345 IIVLLLFMGLRSGL

-386 SLGALIISLG
+386 SLGALIIALG

-410 IGLAKGKS
+410 IGLSKGKS

-426 VTQNKLPLLG
+426 VSQNRYPLLG

-471 LSWITALT
+471 LSWLTALT

-484 FNMFYSDK
+484 FDMFYPDK
-492 LEENDQGSDS
+492 LESVGQSSDN
-502 DPYKGLIFSV
+502 DPYKGIVFVV
-512 FRRLLTSAIRY
+512 FRRLLTYAIHY
-523 RFATL
+523 RFVTL
-528 TLALALLAGVLSF
+528 TLAIALLAGVLSF
-541 SGQVKNAFFPSATT
+541 SGQVKNAFFPNATT
-555 PIFFVDLW
+555 PLFFVDLW
-563 LPEGTDI
+563 LPEGADI
-570 LHTEKTV
+570 LQTEETV
-577 KRLESVVN
+577 KRLESRVN
-585 DMDDVV
+585 DMDQVV

-603 FTLTYA
+603 FTLTYS

-632 RMEEVIRNLRA
+632 RMEEVIEQLRT
-643 DFPDVQYKVQAL
+643 DFPNVHYKVQAL

-662 ASIEARIFGED
+662 ASLEARIFGED
-673 PAELRKIGARVE
+673 PEELRKIGVRVQAIFE
-685 EIIQSEPLADSVRL
+685 NEPLADSVRL
-699 SWSNQEAVIVPEF
+699 SWGNREAVIVPEF
-712 LEEQARRLGVSREAL
+712 LEEQARRLGVSRESL

-738 RVGVYREGSDLIPII
+738 QVGVYREGSDLIPII

-799 KRRNRVRMLAVY
+799 KRRNRERMLAVY

-820 TAASVLEKIRPK
+820 TAASVLERIRPQ

-838 PHDYTI
+838 PHGYSI
-844 EWGGEYETSSEAKG
+844 EWGGEYETSSEAQT
-858 SLLASLPMGLLG
+858 SLFSSLPLGLLG
-870 MFIITML
+870 MFIISML

-891 VPLMMIGIVGG
+891 VPLMMIGIIGG

-935 INLQVEQQDEAF
+935 INIQLEQQDDAF

-993 VATILTLIVLPVV
+993 VATVLTLVVLPVV
-1006 YCTLMRIPYNEPRGS
+1006 YCTLMRISYHQ

>member
-7 NRKSISWMVTLLLG
+7 DRKSISWMVTLLLG
-21 LGGMF
+21 VGGMF
-26 SFLGLGQLEFPEFTL
+26 AFLGLGQLEFPEFTL

-71 HMPGLDDIT
+71 QMPGIDDIT

-87 SQITVQLQKTVREG
+87 SQITVQLKKTVREG
-101 ELDQYWDILRRKVA
+101 ELDQYWDILRRKIN
-115 DAQSGLPPGVVTS
+115 DAQPGLPPGVNTS

-141 LSLRGEG
+141 LTLRGDG

-162 RELRLVEGVTK
+162 RELRLLEGVAK
-173 VNIGGRVDE
+173 VSIGGRVDE
-182 QMVVS
+182 QMIVS
-187 LDRDRMRALGISPDY
+187 LDRDRMRALGISPEY
-202 LAGLL
+202 LASLL

-225 LSIQPTGQLDSVEA
+225 LSVQPTGQLDSVQA
-239 LENLAVGSVDTGI
+239 LEQLAVGSADSGI
-252 IRLGDLADIRRT
+252 IRLSDLAEVRRVT
-264 TSDSPALLYHSDGLP
+264 NDSPALLYHSDGLP
-279 ALTIGVSFSSGTN
+279 ALTIGVSFAEGTN
-292 AVDVG
+292 VVDVG
-297 ERLNETLKRLEN
+297 ESLNEALKRLEKQ
-309 EQPIGMTLTKVYN
+309 QPIGMTLNTVYN
-322 QPAVVEEAVSAF
+322 QPEVVEEAVSAF
-334 LINLA
+334 LMNLA

-345 IVVLLVFMGLRSGL
+345 IIVLLLFMGLRSGL

-386 SLGALIISLG
+386 SLGALIIALG

-410 IGLAKGKS
+410 IGLSKGKS

-426 VTQNKLPLLG
+426 VSQNRYPLLG

-471 LSWITALT
+471 LSWLTALT

-484 FNMFYSDK
+484 FDMFYPDK
-492 LEENDQGSDS
+492 LESVGQSSDN
-502 DPYKGLIFSV
+502 DPYKGIVFVV
-512 FRRLLTSAIRY
+512 FRRLLTYAIHY
-523 RFATL
+523 RFVTL
-528 TLALALLAGVLSF
+528 TLAIALLAGVLSF
-541 SGQVKNAFFPSATT
+541 SGQVKNAFFPNATT
-555 PIFFVDLW
+555 PLFFVDLW
-563 LPEGTDI
+563 LPEGADI
-570 LHTEKTV
+570 LQTEETV
-577 KRLESVVN
+577 KRLESRVN
-585 DMDDVV
+585 DMDQVV

-603 FTLTYA
+603 FTLTYS

-632 RMEEVIRNLRA
+632 RMEEVIEQLRT
-643 DFPDVQYKVQAL
+643 DFPNVHYKVQAL

-662 ASIEARIFGED
+662 ASLEARIFGED
-673 PAELRKIGARVE
+673 PEELRKIGVRVQAIFE
-685 EIIQSEPLADSVRL
+685 NEPLADSVRL
-699 SWSNQEAVIVPEF
+699 SWGNREAVIVPEF
-712 LEEQARRLGVSREAL
+712 LEEQARRLGVSRESL

-738 RVGVYREGSDLIPII
+738 QVGVYREGSDLIPII

-799 KRRNRVRMLAVY
+799 KRRNRERMLAVY

-820 TAASVLEKIRPK
+820 TAASVLERIRPQ

-838 PHDYTI
+838 PHGYSI
-844 EWGGEYETSSEAKG
+844 EWGGEYETSSEAQT
-858 SLLASLPMGLLG
+858 SLFSSLPLGLLG
-870 MFIITML
+870 MFIISML

-891 VPLMMIGIVGG
+891 VPLMMIGIIGG

-935 INLQVEQQDEAF
+935 INIQLEQQDDAF

-984 AVVIVFGLG
+984 AVVIVLGLG
-993 VATILTLIVLPVV
+993 VATVLTLVVLPVV
-1006 YCTLMRIPYNEPRGS
+1006 YCTLMRISYHQ

>member
-7 NRKSISWMVTLLLG
+7 DRKSISWMVTLLLG
-21 LGGMF
+21 VGGMF
-26 SFLGLGQLEFPEFTL
+26 AFLGLGQLEFPEFTL

-71 HMPGLDDIT
+71 QMPGIDDIT

-87 SQITVQLQKTVREG
+87 SQITVQLKKTVREG
-101 ELDQYWDILRRKVA
+101 ELDQYWDILRRKIN
-115 DAQSGLPPGVVTS
+115 DAQPGLPPGVNTS

-141 LSLRGEG
+141 LTLRGDG

-162 RELRLVEGVTK
+162 RELRLLEGVAK
-173 VNIGGRVDE
+173 VSIGGRVDE
-182 QMVVS
+182 QMIVS
-187 LDRDRMRALGISPDY
+187 LDRDRMRALGISPEY
-202 LAGLL
+202 LASLL

-225 LSIQPTGQLDSVEA
+225 LSVQPTGQLDSVQA
-239 LENLAVGSVDTGI
+239 LEQLAVGSADSGI
-252 IRLGDLADIRRT
+252 IRLSDLAEVRRVT
-264 TSDSPALLYHSDGLP
+264 NDSPALLYHSDGLP
-279 ALTIGVSFSSGTN
+279 ALTIGVSFAEGTN
-292 AVDVG
+292 VVDVG
-297 ERLNETLKRLEN
+297 ESLNEALKRLEKQ
-309 EQPIGMTLTKVYN
+309 QPIGMTLNTVYN
-322 QPAVVEEAVSAF
+322 QPEVVEEAVSAF
-334 LINLA
+334 LMNLA

-345 IVVLLVFMGLRSGL
+345 IIVLLLFMGLRSGL

-386 SLGALIISLG
+386 SLGALIIALG

-410 IGLAKGKS
+410 IGLSKGKS

-426 VTQNKLPLLG
+426 VSQNRYPLLG

-471 LSWITALT
+471 LSWLTALT

-484 FNMFYSDK
+484 FDMFYPDK
-492 LEENDQGSDS
+492 LESVGQSSDN
-502 DPYKGLIFSV
+502 DPYKGIVFVV
-512 FRRLLTSAIRY
+512 FRRLLTYAIHY
-523 RFATL
+523 RFVTL
-528 TLALALLAGVLSF
+528 TLAIALLAGVLSF
-541 SGQVKNAFFPSATT
+541 SGQVKNAFFPNATT
-555 PIFFVDLW
+555 PLFFVDLW
-563 LPEGTDI
+563 LPEGADI
-570 LHTEKTV
+570 LQTEETV
-577 KRLESVVN
+577 KRLESRVN
-585 DMDDVV
+585 DMDQVV

-603 FTLTYA
+603 FTLTYS

-632 RMEEVIRNLRA
+632 RMEEVIEQLRT
-643 DFPDVQYKVQAL
+643 DFPNVHYKVQAL
-655 QVGPSAK
+655 QVGASAK
-662 ASIEARIFGED
+662 ASLEARIFGED
-673 PAELRKIGARVE
+673 PEELRKIGVRVQAIFE
-685 EIIQSEPLADSVRL
+685 NEPLADSVRL
-699 SWSNQEAVIVPEF
+699 SWGNREAVIVPEF
-712 LEEQARRLGVSREAL
+712 LEEQARRLGVSRESL

-738 RVGVYREGSDLIPII
+738 QVGVYREGSDLIPII

-799 KRRNRVRMLAVY
+799 KRRNRERVLAVY

-820 TAASVLEKIRPK
+820 TAASVLERIRPQ

-838 PHDYTI
+838 PHGYSI
-844 EWGGEYETSSEAKG
+844 EWGGEYETSSEAQT
-858 SLLASLPMGLLG
+858 SLFSSLPLGLLG
-870 MFIITML
+870 MFIISML

-891 VPLMMIGIVGG
+891 VPLMMIGIIGG

-935 INLQVEQQDEAF
+935 INIQLEQQDDAF

-984 AVVIVFGLG
+984 AVVIVCGLG
-993 VATILTLIVLPVV
+993 VATVLTLVVLPVV
-1006 YCTLMRIPYNEPRGS
+1006 YCTLMRISYHQ

>member
-7 NRKSISWMVTLLLG
+7 DRKSISWMVTLLLG
-21 LGGMF
+21 VGGIF
-26 SFLGLGQLEFPEFTL
+26 AFLGLGQLEFPEFTL

-71 HMPGLDDIT
+71 QMPGIDDIT

-87 SQITVQLQKTVREG
+87 SQITVQLKKTVREG
-101 ELDQYWDILRRKVA
+101 ELDQYWDILRRKIN
-115 DAQSGLPPGVVTS
+115 DAQPGLPPGVNTS

-141 LSLRGEG
+141 LTLRGDG

-162 RELRLVEGVTK
+162 RELRLLEGVAK
-173 VNIGGRVDE
+173 VSIGGRVDE
-182 QMVVS
+182 QMIVS
-187 LDRDRMRALGISPDY
+187 LDRDRMRALGISPEY
-202 LAGLL
+202 LASLL

-225 LSIQPTGQLDSVEA
+225 LSVQPTGQLDSVQA
-239 LENLAVGSVDTGI
+239 LEQLAVGSADSGI
-252 IRLGDLADIRRT
+252 IRLSDLAEVRRVT
-264 TSDSPALLYHSDGLP
+264 NDSPALLYHSDGLP
-279 ALTIGVSFSSGTN
+279 ALTIGVSFAEGTN
-292 AVDVG
+292 VVDVG
-297 ERLNETLKRLEN
+297 ESLNEALKRLEKQ
-309 EQPIGMTLTKVYN
+309 QPIGMTLNTVYN
-322 QPAVVEEAVSAF
+322 QPEVVEEAVSAF
-334 LINLA
+334 LMNLA

-345 IVVLLVFMGLRSGL
+345 IIVLLLFMGLRSGL

-374 LMAIHGIQLQKI
+374 LMAIHGIQLPK
-386 SLGALIISLG
+386 SSWGALIIALG

-410 IGLAKGKS
+410 IGLSKGKS

-426 VTQNKLPLLG
+426 VSQNRYPLLG

-471 LSWITALT
+471 LSWLTALT

-484 FNMFYSDK
+484 FDMFYPDK
-492 LEENDQGSDS
+492 LESVGQSSDN
-502 DPYKGLIFSV
+502 DPYKGIVFVV
-512 FRRLLTSAIRY
+512 FRRLLTYAIHY
-523 RFATL
+523 RFVTL
-528 TLALALLAGVLSF
+528 TLAIALLAGVLSF
-541 SGQVKNAFFPSATT
+541 SGQVKNAFFPNATT
-555 PIFFVDLW
+555 PLFFVDLW
-563 LPEGTDI
+563 LPEGADI
-570 LHTEKTV
+570 LQTEETV
-577 KRLESVVN
+577 KRLESRVN
-585 DMDDVV
+585 DMDQVV

-603 FTLTYA
+603 FTLTYS

-632 RMEEVIRNLRA
+632 RMEEVIEQLRT
-643 DFPDVQYKVQAL
+643 DFPNVHYKVQAL

-662 ASIEARIFGED
+662 ASLEARIFGED
-673 PAELRKIGARVE
+673 PEELRKIGVRVQAIFE
-685 EIIQSEPLADSVRL
+685 NEPLADSVRL
-699 SWSNQEAVIVPEF
+699 SWGNREAVIVPEF
-712 LEEQARRLGVSREAL
+712 LEEQARRLGVSRESL

-738 RVGVYREGSDLIPII
+738 QVGVYREGSDLIPII

-799 KRRNRVRMLAVY
+799 KRRNRERMLAVY

-820 TAASVLEKIRPK
+820 TAASVLERIRPQ

-838 PHDYTI
+838 PHGYSI
-844 EWGGEYETSSEAKG
+844 EWGGEYETSSEAQT
-858 SLLASLPMGLLG
+858 SLFSSLPLGLLG
-870 MFIITML
+870 MFIISML

-891 VPLMMIGIVGG
+891 VPLMMIGIIGG

-935 INLQVEQQDEAF
+935 INIQLEQQDDAF

-993 VATILTLIVLPVV
+993 VATVLTLVVLPVV
-1006 YCTLMRIPYNEPRGS
+1006 YCTLMRISYHQ

>member
-7 NRKSISWMVTLLLG
+7 DRKSISWMVTLLLG
-21 LGGMF
+21 VGGMF
-26 SFLGLGQLEFPEFTL
+26 AFLGLGQLEFPEFTL

-71 HMPGLDDIT
+71 QMPGIDDIT

-87 SQITVQLQKTVREG
+87 SQITVQLKKTVREG
-101 ELDQYWDILRRKVA
+101 ELDQYWDILRRKIN
-115 DAQSGLPPGVVTS
+115 DAQPGLPPGVNTS

-141 LSLRGEG
+141 LTLRGDG

-162 RELRLVEGVTK
+162 RELRLLEGVAK
-173 VNIGGRVDE
+173 VSIGGRVDE
-182 QMVVS
+182 QMIVS
-187 LDRDRMRALGISPDY
+187 LDRDRMRALGISPEY
-202 LAGLL
+202 LASLL

-225 LSIQPTGQLDSVEA
+225 LSVQPTGQLDSVQA
-239 LENLAVGSVDTGI
+239 LEQLAVGSADSGI
-252 IRLGDLADIRRT
+252 IRLSDLAEVRRVT
-264 TSDSPALLYHSDGLP
+264 NDSPALLYHSDGLP
-279 ALTIGVSFSSGTN
+279 ALTIGVSFAEGTN
-292 AVDVG
+292 VVDVG
-297 ERLNETLKRLEN
+297 ESLNEALKRLEKQ
-309 EQPIGMTLTKVYN
+309 QPIGMTLNTVYN
-322 QPAVVEEAVSAF
+322 QPEVVEEAVSAF
-334 LINLA
+334 LMNLA

-345 IVVLLVFMGLRSGL
+345 IIVLLLFMGLRSGL

-386 SLGALIISLG
+386 SLGALIIALG

-410 IGLAKGKS
+410 IGLSKGKS

-426 VTQNKLPLLG
+426 VSQNRYPLLG

-471 LSWITALT
+471 LSWLTALT

-484 FNMFYSDK
+484 FDMFYPDK
-492 LEENDQGSDS
+492 LESVGQSSDN
-502 DPYKGLIFSV
+502 DPYKGIVFVV
-512 FRRLLTSAIRY
+512 FRRLLTYAIHY
-523 RFATL
+523 RFVTL
-528 TLALALLAGVLSF
+528 TLAIALLAGVLSF
-541 SGQVKNAFFPSATT
+541 SGQVKNAFFPNATT
-555 PIFFVDLW
+555 PLFFVDLW
-563 LPEGTDI
+563 LPEGADI
-570 LHTEKTV
+570 LQTEETV
-577 KRLESVVN
+577 KRLESRVN
-585 DMDDVV
+585 DMDQVV

-603 FTLTYA
+603 FTLTYS

-632 RMEEVIRNLRA
+632 RMEEVIEQLRT
-643 DFPDVQYKVQAL
+643 DFPNVHYKVQAL

-662 ASIEARIFGED
+662 ASLEARIFGED
-673 PAELRKIGARVE
+673 PEELRKIGVRVQAIFE
-685 EIIQSEPLADSVRL
+685 NEPLADSVRL
-699 SWSNQEAVIVPEF
+699 SWGNREAVIVPEF
-712 LEEQARRLGVSREAL
+712 LEEQARRLGVSRESL

-738 RVGVYREGSDLIPII
+738 QVGVYREGSDLIPII

-799 KRRNRVRMLAVY
+799 KRRNRERMLAVY

-820 TAASVLEKIRPK
+820 TAASVLERIRPQ

-838 PHDYTI
+838 PHGYSI
-844 EWGGEYETSSEAKG
+844 EWGGEYETSSEAQT
-858 SLLASLPMGLLG
+858 SLFSSLPLGLLG
-870 MFIITML
+870 MFIISML

-891 VPLMMIGIVGG
+891 VPLMMIGIIGG

-935 INLQVEQQDEAF
+935 INIQLEQQNDAF

-993 VATILTLIVLPVV
+993 VATVLTLVVLPVV
-1006 YCTLMRIPYNEPRGS
+1006 YCTLMRISYHQ

>member
-7 NRKSISWMVTLLLG
+7 DRKSISWMVTLLLG
-21 LGGMF
+21 VGGMF
-26 SFLGLGQLEFPEFTL
+26 AFLGLGQLEFPEFTL

-71 HMPGLDDIT
+71 QMPGIDDIT

-87 SQITVQLQKTVREG
+87 SQITVQLKKTVREG
-101 ELDQYWDILRRKVA
+101 ELDQYWDILRRKIN
-115 DAQSGLPPGVVTS
+115 DAQPGLPPGVNTS

-141 LSLRGEG
+141 LTLRGDG

-162 RELRLVEGVTK
+162 RELRLLEGVAK
-173 VNIGGRVDE
+173 VSIGGRVDE
-182 QMVVS
+182 QMIVS
-187 LDRDRMRALGISPDY
+187 LDRDRMRALGISPEY
-202 LAGLL
+202 LASLL

-225 LSIQPTGQLDSVEA
+225 LSVQPTGQLDSVQA
-239 LENLAVGSVDTGI
+239 LEQLAVGSADSGI
-252 IRLGDLADIRRT
+252 IRLSDLAEVRRVT
-264 TSDSPALLYHSDGLP
+264 NDSPALLYHSDGLP
-279 ALTIGVSFSSGTN
+279 ALTIGVSFAEGTN
-292 AVDVG
+292 VVDVG
-297 ERLNETLKRLEN
+297 ESLNEALKRLEKQ
-309 EQPIGMTLTKVYN
+309 QPIGMTLNTVYN
-322 QPAVVEEAVSAF
+322 QPEVVEEAVSAF
-334 LINLA
+334 LMNLA

-345 IVVLLVFMGLRSGL
+345 IIVLLLFMGLRSGL

-386 SLGALIISLG
+386 SLGALIIALG

-410 IGLAKGKS
+410 IGLSKGKS

-426 VTQNKLPLLG
+426 VSQNRFPLLG

-454 TGEFI
+454 TGEFV

-471 LSWITALT
+471 LSWLTALT

-484 FNMFYSDK
+484 FDRFYPDK
-492 LEENDQGSDS
+492 LENAGQSSDN
-502 DPYKGLIFSV
+502 DPYKGIVFVV
-512 FRRLLTSAIRY
+512 FRRLLTYAIHY
-523 RFATL
+523 RFVTL
-528 TLALALLAGVLSF
+528 TLAVALLAGVLSF
-541 SGQVKNAFFPSATT
+541 SGQVKNAFFPNSST
-555 PIFFVDLW
+555 PLFFVDLW

-570 LHTEKTV
+570 LHTEETV
-577 KRLESVVN
+577 KRLESLVN
-585 DMDDVV
+585 NMDQVV

-603 FTLTYA
+603 FTLTYS

-632 RMEEVIRNLRA
+632 RMEEVIEQLRT
-643 DFPDVQYKVQAL
+643 DFPNVHYKVQAL

-662 ASIEARIFGED
+662 ASLEARIFGED
-673 PAELRKIGARVE
+673 PEELRKIGTRVQTIFE
-685 EIIQSEPLADSVRL
+685 NEPLADSVRL
-699 SWSNQEAVIVPEF
+699 SWGNREAVIVPEF
-712 LEEQARRLGVSREAL
+712 LEEQARRLGVSRESL

-738 RVGVYREGSDLIPII
+738 QVGVYREGSDLIPII

-765 NLTSINVWSE
+765 NLTSINIWSE

-799 KRRNRVRMLAVY
+799 KRRNRERMLAVY

-820 TAASVLEKIRPK
+820 TAASVLERIRPQ

-838 PHDYTI
+838 PNGYSI
-844 EWGGEYETSSEAKG
+844 EWGGEYETSTEAKT
-858 SLLASLPMGLLG
+858 SLFSSLPLGLLG
-870 MFIITML
+870 MFIISML
-877 LFGSFRQALSIWMI
+877 LFGSFRQALAIWII
-891 VPLMMIGIVGG
+891 VPLMMIGIIGG

-935 INLQVEQQDEAF
+935 INIQVEQQDDAF

-984 AVVIVFGLG
+984 AVVIVCGLG
-993 VATILTLIVLPVV
+993 VATVLTLVVLPVV
-1006 YCTLMRIPYNEPRGS
+1006 YCTLMRISYHQ

>member
-7 NRKSISWMVTLLLG
+7 DRKSISWMVTLLLG
-21 LGGMF
+21 VGGMF
-26 SFLGLGQLEFPEFTL
+26 AFLGLGQLEFPEFTL

-71 HMPGLDDIT
+71 QMPGIDDIT

-87 SQITVQLQKTVREG
+87 SQITVQLKKTVREG
-101 ELDQYWDILRRKVA
+101 ELDQYWDILRRKIN
-115 DAQSGLPPGVVTS
+115 DAQPGLPPGVNTS

-141 LSLRGEG
+141 LTLRGDG

-162 RELRLVEGVTK
+162 RELRLLEGVAK
-173 VNIGGRVDE
+173 VSIGGRVDE
-182 QMVVS
+182 QMIVS
-187 LDRDRMRALGISPDY
+187 LDRDRMRALGISPEY
-202 LAGLL
+202 LASLL

-225 LSIQPTGQLDSVEA
+225 LSVQPTGQLDSVQA
-239 LENLAVGSVDTGI
+239 LEQLAVGSADSGI
-252 IRLGDLADIRRT
+252 IRLSDLAEVRRVT
-264 TSDSPALLYHSDGLP
+264 NDSPALLYHSDGLP
-279 ALTIGVSFSSGTN
+279 ALTIGVSFAEGTN
-292 AVDVG
+292 VVDVG
-297 ERLNETLKRLEN
+297 ESLNEALKRLEKQ
-309 EQPIGMTLTKVYN
+309 QPIGMTLNTVYN
-322 QPAVVEEAVSAF
+322 QPEVVEEAVSAF
-334 LINLA
+334 LMNLA

-345 IVVLLVFMGLRSGL
+345 IIVLLLFMGLRSGL

-386 SLGALIISLG
+386 SLGALIIALG

-410 IGLAKGKS
+410 IGLSKGKS

-426 VTQNKLPLLG
+426 VSQNRFPLLG

-454 TGEFI
+454 TGEFV

-471 LSWITALT
+471 LSWLTALT

-484 FNMFYSDK
+484 FDRFYPDK
-492 LEENDQGSDS
+492 LENAGQSSDN
-502 DPYKGLIFSV
+502 DPYKGIVFVV
-512 FRRLLTSAIRY
+512 FRRLLTYAIHY
-523 RFATL
+523 RFVTL
-528 TLALALLAGVLSF
+528 TLAVALLAGVLSF
-541 SGQVKNAFFPSATT
+541 SGQVKNAFFPNSST
-555 PIFFVDLW
+555 PLFFVDLW

-570 LHTEKTV
+570 LHTEETV
-577 KRLESVVN
+577 KRLESLVN
-585 DMDDVV
+585 NMDQVV

-603 FTLTYA
+603 FTLTYS

-632 RMEEVIRNLRA
+632 RMEEVIEQLRT
-643 DFPDVQYKVQAL
+643 DFPNVHYKVQAL

-662 ASIEARIFGED
+662 ASLEARIFGED
-673 PAELRKIGARVE
+673 PEELRKIGTRVQTIFE
-685 EIIQSEPLADSVRL
+685 NEPLADSVRL
-699 SWSNQEAVIVPEF
+699 SWGNREAVIVPEF
-712 LEEQARRLGVSREAL
+712 LEEQARRLGVSRESL

-738 RVGVYREGSDLIPII
+738 QVGVYREGSDLIPII

-765 NLTSINVWSE
+765 NLTSINIWSE

-799 KRRNRVRMLAVY
+799 KRRNRERMLAVY

-820 TAASVLEKIRPK
+820 TAASVLERIRPQ

-838 PHDYTI
+838 PNGYSI
-844 EWGGEYETSSEAKG
+844 EWGGEYETSTEAKT
-858 SLLASLPMGLLG
+858 SLFSSLPLGLLG
-870 MFIITML
+870 MFIISML
-877 LFGSFRQALSIWMI
+877 LFGSFRQALAIWII
-891 VPLMMIGIVGG
+891 VPLMMIGIIGG

-935 INLQVEQQDEAF
+935 INIQVEQQDDAF

-993 VATILTLIVLPVV
+993 VATILTLVVLPVV
-1006 YCTLMRIPYNEPRGS
+1006 YCTLMRISYHQ

>member
-7 NRKSISWMVTLLLG
+7 DRKSISWMVTLLLG
-21 LGGMF
+21 VGGMF
-26 SFLGLGQLEFPEFTL
+26 AFLGLGQLEFPEFTL

-71 HMPGLDDIT
+71 QMPGIDDIT

-87 SQITVQLQKTVREG
+87 SQITVQLKKTVREG
-101 ELDQYWDILRRKVA
+101 ELDQYWDILRRKIN
-115 DAQSGLPPGVVTS
+115 DAQPGLPPGVNTS

-141 LSLRGEG
+141 LTLRGDG

-162 RELRLVEGVTK
+162 RELRLLEGVAK
-173 VNIGGRVDE
+173 VSIGGRVDE
-182 QMVVS
+182 QMIVS
-187 LDRDRMRALGISPDY
+187 LDRDRMRALGISPEY
-202 LAGLL
+202 LASLL

-225 LSIQPTGQLDSVEA
+225 LSVQPTGQLDSVQA
-239 LENLAVGSVDTGI
+239 LEQLAVGSADSGI
-252 IRLGDLADIRRT
+252 IRLSDLAEVRRVT
-264 TSDSPALLYHSDGLP
+264 NDSPALLYHSDGLP
-279 ALTIGVSFSSGTN
+279 ALTIGVSFAEGTN
-292 AVDVG
+292 VVDVG
-297 ERLNETLKRLEN
+297 ESLNEALNRLEKQ
-309 EQPIGMTLTKVYN
+309 QPIGMTLNTVYN
-322 QPAVVEEAVSAF
+322 QPEVVEEAVSAF
-334 LINLA
+334 LMNLA

-345 IVVLLVFMGLRSGL
+345 IIVLLLFMGLRSGL

-386 SLGALIISLG
+386 SLGALIIALG

-410 IGLAKGKS
+410 IGLSKGKS

-426 VTQNKLPLLG
+426 VSQNRYPLLG

-471 LSWITALT
+471 LSWLTALT

-484 FNMFYSDK
+484 FDMFYPDK
-492 LEENDQGSDS
+492 LESVGQSSDN
-502 DPYKGLIFSV
+502 DPYKGIVFVV
-512 FRRLLTSAIRY
+512 FRRLLTYAIHY
-523 RFATL
+523 RFVTL
-528 TLALALLAGVLSF
+528 TLAIALLAGVLSF
-541 SGQVKNAFFPSATT
+541 SGQVKNAFFPNATT
-555 PIFFVDLW
+555 PLFFVDLW
-563 LPEGTDI
+563 LPEGADI
-570 LHTEKTV
+570 LQTEETV
-577 KRLESVVN
+577 KRLESRVN
-585 DMDDVV
+585 DMDQVV

-603 FTLTYA
+603 FTLTYS

-632 RMEEVIRNLRA
+632 RMEEVIEQLRT
-643 DFPDVQYKVQAL
+643 DFPNVHYKVQAL

-662 ASIEARIFGED
+662 ASLEARIFGED
-673 PAELRKIGARVE
+673 PEELRKIGARVQAIFE
-685 EIIQSEPLADSVRL
+685 NEPLADSVRL
-699 SWSNQEAVIVPEF
+699 SWGNREAVIVPEF
-712 LEEQARRLGVSREAL
+712 LEEQARRLGVSRESL

-738 RVGVYREGSDLIPII
+738 QVGVYREGSDLIPII

-799 KRRNRVRMLAVY
+799 KRRNRERMLAVY

-820 TAASVLEKIRPK
+820 TAASVLERIRPQ

-838 PHDYTI
+838 PHGYSI
-844 EWGGEYETSSEAKG
+844 EWGGEYETSTEAQT
-858 SLLASLPMGLLG
+858 SLFSSLPLGLLG
-870 MFIITML
+870 MFIISML

-891 VPLMMIGIVGG
+891 VPLMMIGIIGG

-935 INLQVEQQDEAF
+935 INIQLEQQDDAF

-993 VATILTLIVLPVV
+993 VATVLTLVVLPVV
-1006 YCTLMRIPYNEPRGS
+1006 YCTLMRISYHQ

>member
-7 NRKSISWMVTLLLG
+7 DRKSISWMVTLLLG
-21 LGGMF
+21 VGGIF
-26 SFLGLGQLEFPEFTL
+26 AFLGLGQLEFPEFTL

-71 HMPGLDDIT
+71 QMPGIDDIT

-87 SQITVQLQKTVREG
+87 SQITVQLKKTVREG
-101 ELDQYWDILRRKVA
+101 ELDQYWDILRRKIN
-115 DAQSGLPPGVVTS
+115 DAQPGLPPGVNTS

-141 LSLRGEG
+141 LTLRGDG
-148 YSLKDL
+148 YSLTDL

-162 RELRLVEGVTK
+162 RELRLLEGVAK
-173 VNIGGRVDE
+173 VSIGGRVDE
-182 QMVVS
+182 QMIVS

-202 LAGLL
+202 LANLL

-225 LSIQPTGQLDSVEA
+225 LSVQPTGQLDSVQA
-239 LENLAVGSVDTGI
+239 LEQLAVGSADSGI
-252 IRLGDLADIRRT
+252 IRLRDLAEVRRVT
-264 TSDSPALLYHSDGLP
+264 NDSPALLYHSDGLP
-279 ALTIGVSFSSGTN
+279 ALTIGVSFAEGTN
-292 AVDVG
+292 VVDVG
-297 ERLNETLKRLEN
+297 ERLNEALERLETQ
-309 EQPIGMTLTKVYN
+309 QPVGMTLTTVYN
-322 QPAVVEEAVSAF
+322 QPEVVEEAVSAF
-334 LINLA
+334 LMNLA

-345 IVVLLVFMGLRSGL
+345 IIVLLLFMGLRSGL

-386 SLGALIISLG
+386 SLGALIIALG

-410 IGLAKGKS
+410 IGLSKGKS

-426 VTQNKLPLLG
+426 VSQNRFPLLG

-471 LSWITALT
+471 LSWLTALT

-484 FNMFYSDK
+484 FDRFYPDK
-492 LEENDQGSDS
+492 LETAGQSSDN
-502 DPYKGLIFSV
+502 DPYKGIVFVV
-512 FRRLLTSAIRY
+512 FRRLLTYAIHY
-523 RFATL
+523 RFVTL
-528 TLALALLAGVLSF
+528 TLAVALLAGVLSF
-541 SGQVKNAFFPSATT
+541 SGQVKNAFFPNSST
-555 PIFFVDLW
+555 PLFFVDLW

-570 LHTEKTV
+570 LQTEKTV
-577 KRLESVVN
+577 KRLESRMN
-585 DMDDVV
+585 EMDQVV

-603 FTLTYA
+603 FTLTYS

-632 RMEEVIRNLRA
+632 RMEEVIEQLRT
-643 DFPDVQYKVQAL
+643 DFPNVHYKVQAL

-662 ASIEARIFGED
+662 ASLEARIFGED
-673 PAELRKIGARVE
+673 PEELRKIGARVQTIFE
-685 EIIQSEPLADSVRL
+685 NEPLADSVRL
-699 SWSNQEAVIVPEF
+699 SWGNREAVIVPEF
-712 LEEQARRLGVSREAL
+712 LEEQARRLGVSRESL

-738 RVGVYREGSDLIPII
+738 QVGVYREGSDLIPII

-765 NLTSINVWSE
+765 NLTSINIWSE

-799 KRRNRVRMLAVY
+799 KRRNRERMLAVY

-820 TAASVLEKIRPK
+820 TAASVLERIRPQ

-838 PHDYTI
+838 PHGYSI
-844 EWGGEYETSSEAKG
+844 EWGGEYETSSEAQT
-858 SLLASLPMGLLG
+858 SLFSSLPLGLLG
-870 MFIITML
+870 MFIISML

-891 VPLMMIGIVGG
+891 VPLMMIGIIGG

-935 INLQVEQQDEAF
+935 INIQLEQQGDAF

-984 AVVIVFGLG
+984 ALVIVFGLG
-993 VATILTLIVLPVV
+993 VATILTLVVLPVV
-1006 YCTLMRIPYNEPRGS
+1006 YCALMRISYHQ

>member
-7 NRKSISWMVTLLLG
+7 DRKSISWMVTLLLG
-21 LGGMF
+21 VGGMF
-26 SFLGLGQLEFPEFTL
+26 AFLGLGQLEFPEFTL

-71 HMPGLDDIT
+71 QMPGIDDIT

-87 SQITVQLQKTVREG
+87 SQITVQLKKTVREG
-101 ELDQYWDILRRKVA
+101 ELDQYWDILRRKIN
-115 DAQSGLPPGVVTS
+115 DAQPGLPPGVNTS

-141 LSLRGEG
+141 LTLRGDG

-162 RELRLVEGVTK
+162 RELRLLEGVAK
-173 VNIGGRVDE
+173 VSIGGRVDE
-182 QMVVS
+182 QMIVS
-187 LDRDRMRALGISPDY
+187 LDRDRMRALGISPEY
-202 LAGLL
+202 LASLL

-225 LSIQPTGQLDSVEA
+225 LSVQPTGQLDSVQA
-239 LENLAVGSVDTGI
+239 LEQLAVGSADSGI
-252 IRLGDLADIRRT
+252 IRLSDLAEVRRVT
-264 TSDSPALLYHSDGLP
+264 NDSPALLYHSDGLP
-279 ALTIGVSFSSGTN
+279 ALTIGVSFAEGTN
-292 AVDVG
+292 VVDVG
-297 ERLNETLKRLEN
+297 ESLNEALKRLEKQ
-309 EQPIGMTLTKVYN
+309 QPIGMTLNTVYN
-322 QPAVVEEAVSAF
+322 QPEVVEEAVSAF
-334 LINLA
+334 LMNLA

-345 IVVLLVFMGLRSGL
+345 IIVLLLFMGLRSGL

-386 SLGALIISLG
+386 SLGALIIALG

-410 IGLAKGKS
+410 IGLSKGKS

-426 VTQNKLPLLG
+426 VSQNRYPLLG

-471 LSWITALT
+471 LSWLTALT

-484 FNMFYSDK
+484 FDMFYPDK
-492 LEENDQGSDS
+492 LESVGQSSDN
-502 DPYKGLIFSV
+502 DPYKGIVFVV
-512 FRRLLTSAIRY
+512 FRRLLTYAIHY
-523 RFATL
+523 RFVTL
-528 TLALALLAGVLSF
+528 TLAIALLAGVLSF
-541 SGQVKNAFFPSATT
+541 SGQVKNAFFPNATT
-555 PIFFVDLW
+555 PLFFVDLW
-563 LPEGTDI
+563 LPEGADI
-570 LHTEKTV
+570 LQTEETV
-577 KRLESVVN
+577 KRLESRVN
-585 DMDDVV
+585 DMDQVV

-603 FTLTYA
+603 FTLTYS

-632 RMEEVIRNLRA
+632 RMEEVIEQLRT
-643 DFPDVQYKVQAL
+643 DFPNVHYKVQAL

-662 ASIEARIFGED
+662 ASLEARIFGED
-673 PAELRKIGARVE
+673 PEELRKIGVRVQAIFE
-685 EIIQSEPLADSVRL
+685 NEPLADSVRL
-699 SWSNQEAVIVPEF
+699 SWGNREAVIVPEF
-712 LEEQARRLGVSREAL
+712 LEEQARRLGVSRESL

-738 RVGVYREGSDLIPII
+738 QVGVYREGSDLIPII

-799 KRRNRVRMLAVY
+799 KRRNRERMLAVY

-820 TAASVLEKIRPK
+820 TAASVLERIRPQ

-838 PHDYTI
+838 PHGYSI
-844 EWGGEYETSSEAKG
+844 EWGGEYETSSEAQT
-858 SLLASLPMGLLG
+858 SLFSSLPLGLLG
-870 MFIITML
+870 MFIISML

-891 VPLMMIGIVGG
+891 VPLMMIGIIGG

-928 AIVLVEE
+928 AVVLVEE
-935 INLQVEQQDEAF
+935 INIQLEQQDDAF

-961 LMAAVTTM
+961 LMAAITTM

-984 AVVIVFGLG
+984 AVVIVCGLG
-993 VATILTLIVLPVV
+993 VATVLTLVVLPVV
-1006 YCTLMRIPYNEPRGS
+1006 YCTLMRISYHQ

>member
-7 NRKSISWMVTLLLG
+7 DRKSISWMVTLLLG
-21 LGGMF
+21 VGGMF
-26 SFLGLGQLEFPEFTL
+26 AFLGLGQLEFPEFTL

-71 HMPGLDDIT
+71 QMPGIDDIT

-87 SQITVQLQKTVREG
+87 SQITVQLKKTVREG
-101 ELDQYWDILRRKVA
+101 ELDQYWDILRRKIN
-115 DAQSGLPPGVVTS
+115 DAQPGLPPGVNTS

-141 LSLRGEG
+141 LTLRGDG

-162 RELRLVEGVTK
+162 RELRLLEGVAK
-173 VNIGGRVDE
+173 VSIGGRVDE
-182 QMVVS
+182 QMIVS
-187 LDRDRMRALGISPDY
+187 LDRDRMRALGISPEY
-202 LAGLL
+202 LASLL

-225 LSIQPTGQLDSVEA
+225 LSVQPTGQLDSVQA
-239 LENLAVGSVDTGI
+239 LEQLAVGSADSGI
-252 IRLGDLADIRRT
+252 IRLSDLAEVRRVT
-264 TSDSPALLYHSDGLP
+264 NDSPALLYHSDGLP
-279 ALTIGVSFSSGTN
+279 ALTIGVSFAEGTN
-292 AVDVG
+292 VVDVG
-297 ERLNETLKRLEN
+297 ESLNEALKRLEKQ
-309 EQPIGMTLTKVYN
+309 QPIGMTLNTVYN
-322 QPAVVEEAVSAF
+322 QPEVVEEAVSAF
-334 LINLA
+334 LMNLA

-345 IVVLLVFMGLRSGL
+345 IIVVLLFMGLRSGL

-386 SLGALIISLG
+386 SLGALIIALG

-410 IGLAKGKS
+410 IGLSKGKS

-426 VTQNKLPLLG
+426 VSQNRYPLLG

-471 LSWITALT
+471 LSWLTALT

-484 FNMFYSDK
+484 FDMFYPDK
-492 LEENDQGSDS
+492 LESVGQSSDN
-502 DPYKGLIFSV
+502 DPYKGIVFVV
-512 FRRLLTSAIRY
+512 FRRLLTYAIHY
-523 RFATL
+523 RFVTL
-528 TLALALLAGVLSF
+528 TLAIALLAGVLSF
-541 SGQVKNAFFPSATT
+541 SGQVKNAFFPNATT
-555 PIFFVDLW
+555 PLFFVDLW
-563 LPEGTDI
+563 LPEGADI
-570 LHTEKTV
+570 LQTEETV
-577 KRLESVVN
+577 KRLESRVN
-585 DMDDVV
+585 DMDQVV

-603 FTLTYA
+603 FTLTYS

-632 RMEEVIRNLRA
+632 RMEEVIEQLRT
-643 DFPDVQYKVQAL
+643 DFPNVHYKVQAL

-662 ASIEARIFGED
+662 ASLEARIFGED
-673 PAELRKIGARVE
+673 PEELRKIGVRVQAIFE
-685 EIIQSEPLADSVRL
+685 NEPLADSVRL
-699 SWSNQEAVIVPEF
+699 SWGNREAVIVPEF
-712 LEEQARRLGVSREAL
+712 LEEQARRLGVSRESL

-738 RVGVYREGSDLIPII
+738 QVGVYREGSDLIPII

-799 KRRNRVRMLAVY
+799 KRRNRERMLAVY

-820 TAASVLEKIRPK
+820 TAASVLERIRPQ

-838 PHDYTI
+838 PHGYSI
-844 EWGGEYETSSEAKG
+844 EWGGEYETSSEAQT
-858 SLLASLPMGLLG
+858 SLFSSLPLGLLG
-870 MFIITML
+870 MFIISML

-891 VPLMMIGIVGG
+891 VPLMMIGIIGG

-935 INLQVEQQDEAF
+935 INIQLEQQDDAF

-984 AVVIVFGLG
+984 ALVIVFGLG
-993 VATILTLIVLPVV
+993 VATVLTLVVLPVV
-1006 YCTLMRIPYNEPRGS
+1006 YCTLMRISYHQ

>member
-7 NRKSISWMVTLLLG
+7 DRKSISWMVTLLLG
-21 LGGMF
+21 VGGMF
-26 SFLGLGQLEFPEFTL
+26 AFLGLGQLEFPEFTL

-71 HMPGLDDIT
+71 QMPGIDDIT

-87 SQITVQLQKTVREG
+87 SQITVQLKKTVREG
-101 ELDQYWDILRRKVA
+101 ELDQYWDILRRKIN
-115 DAQSGLPPGVVTS
+115 DAQPGLPPGVNTS

-141 LSLRGEG
+141 LTLRGDG

-162 RELRLVEGVTK
+162 RELRLLEGVAK
-173 VNIGGRVDE
+173 VSIGGRVDE
-182 QMVVS
+182 QMIVS
-187 LDRDRMRALGISPDY
+187 LDRDRMRALGISPEY
-202 LAGLL
+202 LASLL

-225 LSIQPTGQLDSVEA
+225 LSVQPTGQLDSVQA
-239 LENLAVGSVDTGI
+239 LEQLAVGSADSGI
-252 IRLGDLADIRRT
+252 IRLSDLAEVRRVT
-264 TSDSPALLYHSDGLP
+264 NDSPALLYHSDGLP
-279 ALTIGVSFSSGTN
+279 ALTIGVSFAEGTN
-292 AVDVG
+292 VVDVG
-297 ERLNETLKRLEN
+297 ESLNEALKRLEKQ
-309 EQPIGMTLTKVYN
+309 QPIGMTLNTVYN
-322 QPAVVEEAVSAF
+322 QPEVVEEAVSAF
-334 LINLA
+334 LMNLA

-345 IVVLLVFMGLRSGL
+345 IIVLLLFMGLRSGL

-386 SLGALIISLG
+386 SLGALIIALG

-410 IGLAKGKS
+410 ISLSKGKS

-426 VTQNKLPLLG
+426 VSQNRYPLLG

-471 LSWITALT
+471 LSWLTALT

-484 FNMFYSDK
+484 FDMFYPDK
-492 LEENDQGSDS
+492 LESVGQSSDN
-502 DPYKGLIFSV
+502 DPYKGIVFVV
-512 FRRLLTSAIRY
+512 FRRLLTYAIHY
-523 RFATL
+523 RFVTL
-528 TLALALLAGVLSF
+528 TLAIALLAGVLSF
-541 SGQVKNAFFPSATT
+541 SGQVKNAFFPNATT
-555 PIFFVDLW
+555 PLFFVDLW
-563 LPEGTDI
+563 LPEGADI
-570 LHTEKTV
+570 LQTEETV
-577 KRLESVVN
+577 KRLESRVN
-585 DMDDVV
+585 DMDQVV

-603 FTLTYA
+603 FTLTYS

-632 RMEEVIRNLRA
+632 RMEEVIEQLRT
-643 DFPDVQYKVQAL
+643 DFPNVHYKVQAL

-662 ASIEARIFGED
+662 ASLEARIFGED
-673 PAELRKIGARVE
+673 PEELRKIGVRVQAIFE
-685 EIIQSEPLADSVRL
+685 NEPLADSVRL
-699 SWSNQEAVIVPEF
+699 SWGNREAVIVPEF
-712 LEEQARRLGVSREAL
+712 LEEQARRLGVSRESL

-738 RVGVYREGSDLIPII
+738 QVGVYREGSDLIPII

-799 KRRNRVRMLAVY
+799 KRRNRERMLAVY

-820 TAASVLEKIRPK
+820 TAASVLERIRPQ

-838 PHDYTI
+838 PHGYSI
-844 EWGGEYETSSEAKG
+844 EWGGEYETSSEAQT
-858 SLLASLPMGLLG
+858 SLFSSLPLGLLG
-870 MFIITML
+870 MFIISML

-891 VPLMMIGIVGG
+891 VPLMMIGIIGG

-935 INLQVEQQDEAF
+935 INIQLEQQDDAF

-993 VATILTLIVLPVV
+993 VATVLTLVVLPVV
-1006 YCTLMRIPYNEPRGS
+1006 YCTLMRISYHQ

>member
-7 NRKSISWMVTLLLG
+7 DRKSISWMVTLLLG
-21 LGGMF
+21 VGGMF
-26 SFLGLGQLEFPEFTL
+26 AFLGLGQLEFPEFTL

-71 HMPGLDDIT
+71 QMPGIDDIT

-87 SQITVQLQKTVREG
+87 SQITVQLKKTVREG
-101 ELDQYWDILRRKVA
+101 ELDQYWDILRRKIN
-115 DAQSGLPPGVVTS
+115 DAQPGLPPGVNTS

-141 LSLRGEG
+141 LTLRGDG

-162 RELRLVEGVTK
+162 RELRLLEGVAK
-173 VNIGGRVDE
+173 VSIGGRVDE
-182 QMVVS
+182 QMIVS
-187 LDRDRMRALGISPDY
+187 LDRDRMRALGISPEY
-202 LAGLL
+202 LASLL

-225 LSIQPTGQLDSVEA
+225 LSVQPTGQLDSVQA
-239 LENLAVGSVDTGI
+239 LEQLAVGSADSGI
-252 IRLGDLADIRRT
+252 IRLSDLAEVRRVT
-264 TSDSPALLYHSDGLP
+264 NDSPALLYHSDGLP
-279 ALTIGVSFSSGTN
+279 ALTIGVSFAEGTN
-292 AVDVG
+292 VVDVG
-297 ERLNETLKRLEN
+297 ESLNEALKRLEKQ
-309 EQPIGMTLTKVYN
+309 QPIGMTLNTVYN
-322 QPAVVEEAVSAF
+322 QPEVVEEAVSAF
-334 LINLA
+334 LMNLA

-345 IVVLLVFMGLRSGL
+345 IIVLLLFMGLRSGL

-386 SLGALIISLG
+386 SLGALIIALG

-410 IGLAKGKS
+410 IGLSKGKS

-426 VTQNKLPLLG
+426 VSQNRYPLLG

-471 LSWITALT
+471 LSWLTALT

-484 FNMFYSDK
+484 FDMFYPDK
-492 LEENDQGSDS
+492 LESVGQSSDN
-502 DPYKGLIFSV
+502 DPYKGIVFVV
-512 FRRLLTSAIRY
+512 FRRLLTYAIHY
-523 RFATL
+523 RFVTL
-528 TLALALLAGVLSF
+528 TLAIALLAGVLSF
-541 SGQVKNAFFPSATT
+541 SGQVKNAFFPNATT
-555 PIFFVDLW
+555 PLFFVDLW
-563 LPEGTDI
+563 LPEGADI
-570 LHTEKTV
+570 LQTEETV
-577 KRLESVVN
+577 KRLESRVN
-585 DMDDVV
+585 DMDQVV

-603 FTLTYA
+603 FTLTYS

-632 RMEEVIRNLRA
+632 RMEEVIEQLRT
-643 DFPDVQYKVQAL
+643 DFPNVHYKVQAL

-662 ASIEARIFGED
+662 ASLEARIFGED
-673 PAELRKIGARVE
+673 PEELRKIGVRVQAIFE
-685 EIIQSEPLADSVRL
+685 NEPLADSVRL
-699 SWSNQEAVIVPEF
+699 SWGNREAVIVPEF
-712 LEEQARRLGVSREAL
+712 LEEQARRLGVSRESL

-738 RVGVYREGSDLIPII
+738 QVGVYREGSDLIPII

-765 NLTSINVWSE
+765 NLTSINIWSE

-799 KRRNRVRMLAVY
+799 KRRNRERMLAVY

-820 TAASVLEKIRPK
+820 TAASVLERIRPQ

-838 PHDYTI
+838 PYGYSI
-844 EWGGEYETSSEAKG
+844 EWGGEYETSTEAQT
-858 SLLASLPMGLLG
+858 SLFSSLPLGLLG
-870 MFIITML
+870 MFIISML
-877 LFGSFRQALSIWMI
+877 LFGSFRQALSIWII
-891 VPLMMIGIVGG
+891 VPLMMIGIIGG

-935 INLQVEQQDEAF
+935 IKIQVEQQDDAF

-993 VATILTLIVLPVV
+993 VATILTLVVLPVV
-1006 YCTLMRIPYNEPRGS
+1006 YCALMRISYHQ

>member
-7 NRKSISWMVTLLLG
+7 DRKSISWMVTLLLG
-21 LGGMF
+21 VGGMF
-26 SFLGLGQLEFPEFTL
+26 AFLGLGQLEFPEFTL

-71 HMPGLDDIT
+71 QMPGIDDIT

-87 SQITVQLQKTVREG
+87 SQITVQLKKTVREG
-101 ELDQYWDILRRKVA
+101 ELDQYWDILRRKIN
-115 DAQSGLPPGVVTS
+115 DAQPGLPPGVNTS

-141 LSLRGEG
+141 LTLRGDG

-162 RELRLVEGVTK
+162 RELRLLEGVAK
-173 VNIGGRVDE
+173 VSIGGRVDE
-182 QMVVS
+182 QMIVS
-187 LDRDRMRALGISPDY
+187 LDRDRMRALGISPEY
-202 LAGLL
+202 LASLL

-225 LSIQPTGQLDSVEA
+225 LSVQPTGQLDSVQA
-239 LENLAVGSVDTGI
+239 LEQLAVGSADSGI
-252 IRLGDLADIRRT
+252 IRLSDLAEVRRVT
-264 TSDSPALLYHSDGLP
+264 NDSPALLYHSDGLP
-279 ALTIGVSFSSGTN
+279 ALTIGVSFAEGTN
-292 AVDVG
+292 VVDVG
-297 ERLNETLKRLEN
+297 ESLNEALKRLEKQ
-309 EQPIGMTLTKVYN
+309 QPIGMTLNTVYN
-322 QPAVVEEAVSAF
+322 QPEVVEEAVSAF
-334 LINLA
+334 LMNLA

-345 IVVLLVFMGLRSGL
+345 IIVLLLFMGLRSGL

-386 SLGALIISLG
+386 SLGALIIALG

-410 IGLAKGKS
+410 IGLSKGKS

-426 VTQNKLPLLG
+426 VSQNRYPLLG

-471 LSWITALT
+471 LSWLTALT

-484 FNMFYSDK
+484 FDMFYPDK
-492 LEENDQGSDS
+492 LESVGQSSDN
-502 DPYKGLIFSV
+502 DPYKGIVFVV
-512 FRRLLTSAIRY
+512 FRRLLTYAIHY
-523 RFATL
+523 RFVTL
-528 TLALALLAGVLSF
+528 TLAIALLAGVLSF
-541 SGQVKNAFFPSATT
+541 SGQVKNAFFPNATT
-555 PIFFVDLW
+555 PLFFVDLW
-563 LPEGTDI
+563 LPEGADI
-570 LHTEKTV
+570 LQTEETV
-577 KRLESVVN
+577 KRLESRVN
-585 DMDDVV
+585 DMDQVV

-603 FTLTYA
+603 FTLTYS

-632 RMEEVIRNLRA
+632 RMEEVIEQLRT
-643 DFPDVQYKVQAL
+643 DFPNVHYKVQAL

-662 ASIEARIFGED
+662 ASLEARIFGED
-673 PAELRKIGARVE
+673 PEELRKIGVRVQAIFE
-685 EIIQSEPLADSVRL
+685 NDPLADSVRL
-699 SWSNQEAVIVPEF
+699 SWGNREAVIVPEF
-712 LEEQARRLGVSREAL
+712 LEEQARRLGVSRESL

-738 RVGVYREGSDLIPII
+738 QVGVYREGSDLIPII

-799 KRRNRVRMLAVY
+799 KRRNRERMLAVY

-820 TAASVLEKIRPK
+820 TAASVLERIRPQ

-838 PHDYTI
+838 PHGYSI
-844 EWGGEYETSSEAKG
+844 EWGGEYETSSEAQT
-858 SLLASLPMGLLG
+858 SLFSSLPLGLLG
-870 MFIITML
+870 MFIISML

-891 VPLMMIGIVGG
+891 VPLMMIGIIGG

-935 INLQVEQQDEAF
+935 INIQLEQQDDAF

-993 VATILTLIVLPVV
+993 VATVLTLVVLPVV
-1006 YCTLMRIPYNEPRGS
+1006 YCTLMRISYHQ

>member
-7 NRKSISWMVTLLLG
+7 DRKSISWMVTLLLG
-21 LGGMF
+21 VGGMF
-26 SFLGLGQLEFPEFTL
+26 AFLGLGQLEFPEFTL

-71 HMPGLDDIT
+71 QMPGIDDIT

-87 SQITVQLQKTVREG
+87 SQITVQLKKTVREG
-101 ELDQYWDILRRKVA
+101 ELDQYLDILRRKIN
-115 DAQSGLPPGVVTS
+115 DAQPGLPPGVNTS

-141 LSLRGEG
+141 LTLRGDG

-162 RELRLVEGVTK
+162 RELRLLEGVAK
-173 VNIGGRVDE
+173 VSIGGRVDE
-182 QMVVS
+182 QMIVS
-187 LDRDRMRALGISPDY
+187 LDRDRMRALGISPEY
-202 LAGLL
+202 LASLL

-225 LSIQPTGQLDSVEA
+225 LSVQPTGQLDSVQA
-239 LENLAVGSVDTGI
+239 LEQLAVGSADSGI
-252 IRLGDLADIRRT
+252 IRLSDLAEVRRVT
-264 TSDSPALLYHSDGLP
+264 NDSPALLYHSDGLP
-279 ALTIGVSFSSGTN
+279 ALTIGVSFAEGTN
-292 AVDVG
+292 VVDVG
-297 ERLNETLKRLEN
+297 ESLNEALKRLEKQ
-309 EQPIGMTLTKVYN
+309 QPIGMTLNTVYN
-322 QPAVVEEAVSAF
+322 QPEVVEEAVSAF
-334 LINLA
+334 LMNLA

-345 IVVLLVFMGLRSGL
+345 IIVLLLFMGLRSGL

-386 SLGALIISLG
+386 SLGALIIALG

-410 IGLAKGKS
+410 IGLSKGKS

-426 VTQNKLPLLG
+426 VSQNRYPLLG

-471 LSWITALT
+471 LSWLTALT

-484 FNMFYSDK
+484 FDMFYPDK
-492 LEENDQGSDS
+492 LESVGQSSDN
-502 DPYKGLIFSV
+502 DPYKGIVFVV
-512 FRRLLTSAIRY
+512 FRRLLTYAIHY
-523 RFATL
+523 RFVTL
-528 TLALALLAGVLSF
+528 TLAIALLAGVLSF
-541 SGQVKNAFFPSATT
+541 SGQVKNAFFPNATT
-555 PIFFVDLW
+555 PLFFVDLW
-563 LPEGTDI
+563 LPEGADI
-570 LHTEKTV
+570 LQTEETV
-577 KRLESVVN
+577 KRLESRVN
-585 DMDDVV
+585 DMDQVV

-603 FTLTYA
+603 FTLTYS

-632 RMEEVIRNLRA
+632 RMEEVIEQLRT
-643 DFPDVQYKVQAL
+643 DFPNVHYKVQAL
-655 QVGPSAK
+655 QAGPSAK
-662 ASIEARIFGED
+662 ASLEARIFGED
-673 PAELRKIGARVE
+673 PEELRKIGVRVQAIFE
-685 EIIQSEPLADSVRL
+685 NEPLADSVRL
-699 SWSNQEAVIVPEF
+699 SWGNREAVIVPEF
-712 LEEQARRLGVSREAL
+712 LEEQARRLGVSRESL

-738 RVGVYREGSDLIPII
+738 QVGVYREGSDLIPII

-765 NLTSINVWSE
+765 NLTSINIWSE

-799 KRRNRVRMLAVY
+799 KRRNRERMLAVY

-820 TAASVLEKIRPK
+820 TAASVLERIRPQ

-838 PHDYTI
+838 PYGYSI
-844 EWGGEYETSSEAKG
+844 EWGGEYETSTEAQT
-858 SLLASLPMGLLG
+858 SLFSSLPLGLLG
-870 MFIITML
+870 MFIISML
-877 LFGSFRQALSIWMI
+877 LFGSFRQALSIWII
-891 VPLMMIGIVGG
+891 VPLMMIGIIGG

-935 INLQVEQQDEAF
+935 IKIQVEQQDDAF

-993 VATILTLIVLPVV
+993 VATILTLVVLPVV
-1006 YCTLMRIPYNEPRGS
+1006 YCALMRISYHQ

>member
-7 NRKSISWMVTLLLG
+7 DRKSISWMVTLLLG
-21 LGGMF
+21 VGGMF
-26 SFLGLGQLEFPEFTL
+26 AFLGLGQLEFPEFTL

-71 HMPGLDDIT
+71 QMPGIDDIT

-87 SQITVQLQKTVREG
+87 SQITVQLKKTVREG
-101 ELDQYWDILRRKVA
+101 ELDQYWDILRRKIN
-115 DAQSGLPPGVVTS
+115 DAQPGLPPGVNTS

-141 LSLRGEG
+141 LTLRGDG

-162 RELRLVEGVTK
+162 RELRLLEGVAK
-173 VNIGGRVDE
+173 VSIGGRVDE
-182 QMVVS
+182 QMIVS
-187 LDRDRMRALGISPDY
+187 LDRDRMRALGISPEY
-202 LAGLL
+202 LASLL

-225 LSIQPTGQLDSVEA
+225 LSVQPTGQLDSVQA
-239 LENLAVGSVDTGI
+239 LEQLAVGSADSGI
-252 IRLGDLADIRRT
+252 IRLSDLAEVRRVT
-264 TSDSPALLYHSDGLP
+264 NDSPALLYHSDGLP
-279 ALTIGVSFSSGTN
+279 ALTIGVSFAEGTN
-292 AVDVG
+292 VVDVG
-297 ERLNETLKRLEN
+297 ESLNEALKRLEKQ
-309 EQPIGMTLTKVYN
+309 QPIGMTLNTVYN
-322 QPAVVEEAVSAF
+322 QPEVVEEAVSAF
-334 LINLA
+334 LMNLA

-345 IVVLLVFMGLRSGL
+345 IIVLLLFMGLRSGL

-386 SLGALIISLG
+386 SLGALIIALG

-410 IGLAKGKS
+410 IGLSKGKS

-426 VTQNKLPLLG
+426 VSQNRYPLLG

-471 LSWITALT
+471 LSWLTALT

-484 FNMFYSDK
+484 FDMFYPDK
-492 LEENDQGSDS
+492 LESVGQSSDN
-502 DPYKGLIFSV
+502 DPYKGIVFVV
-512 FRRLLTSAIRY
+512 FRRLLTYAIHY
-523 RFATL
+523 RFVTL
-528 TLALALLAGVLSF
+528 TLAIALLAGVLSF
-541 SGQVKNAFFPSATT
+541 SGQVKNAFFPNATT
-555 PIFFVDLW
+555 PLFFVDLW
-563 LPEGTDI
+563 LPEGADI
-570 LHTEKTV
+570 LQTEETV
-577 KRLESVVN
+577 KRLESRVN
-585 DMDDVV
+585 DMDQVV

-603 FTLTYA
+603 FTLTYS

-632 RMEEVIRNLRA
+632 RMEEVIEQLRT
-643 DFPDVQYKVQAL
+643 DFPNVHYKVQAL

-662 ASIEARIFGED
+662 ASLEARIFGED
-673 PAELRKIGARVE
+673 PEELRKIGVRVQAIFE
-685 EIIQSEPLADSVRL
+685 NEPLADSVRL
-699 SWSNQEAVIVPEF
+699 SWGNREAVIVPEF
-712 LEEQARRLGVSREAL
+712 LEEQARRLGVSRESL

-738 RVGVYREGSDLIPII
+738 QVGVYREGSDLIPII

-799 KRRNRVRMLAVY
+799 KRRNRERMLAVY

-820 TAASVLEKIRPK
+820 TAASVLERIRPQ

-838 PHDYTI
+838 PHGYSI
-844 EWGGEYETSSEAKG
+844 EWGGEYETSSEAQT
-858 SLLASLPMGLLG
+858 SLFSSLPLGLLG
-870 MFIITML
+870 MFIISML

-891 VPLMMIGIVGG
+891 VPLMMIGIIGG

-935 INLQVEQQDEAF
+935 INIQLEQQDDAF

-993 VATILTLIVLPVV
+993 VATILTLVVLPVV
-1006 YCTLMRIPYNEPRGS
+1006 YCALMRISYHQ

>member
-7 NRKSISWMVTLLLG
+7 DRKSISWMVTLLLG
-21 LGGMF
+21 VGGMF
-26 SFLGLGQLEFPEFTL
+26 AFLGLGQLEFPEFTL

-71 HMPGLDDIT
+71 QMPGIDDIT

-87 SQITVQLQKTVREG
+87 SQITVQLKKTVREG
-101 ELDQYWDILRRKVA
+101 ELDQYWDILRRKIN
-115 DAQSGLPPGVVTS
+115 DAQPGLPPGVNTS

-141 LSLRGEG
+141 LTLRGDG

-162 RELRLVEGVTK
+162 RELRLLEGVAK
-173 VNIGGRVDE
+173 VSIGGRVDE
-182 QMVVS
+182 QMIVS
-187 LDRDRMRALGISPDY
+187 LDRDRMRALGISPEY
-202 LAGLL
+202 LASLL

-225 LSIQPTGQLDSVEA
+225 LSVQPTGQLDSVQA
-239 LENLAVGSVDTGI
+239 LEQLAVGSADSGI
-252 IRLGDLADIRRT
+252 IRLSDLAEVRRVT
-264 TSDSPALLYHSDGLP
+264 NDSPALLYHSDGLP
-279 ALTIGVSFSSGTN
+279 ALTIGVSFAEGTN
-292 AVDVG
+292 VVDVG
-297 ERLNETLKRLEN
+297 ESLNEALKRLEKQ
-309 EQPIGMTLTKVYN
+309 QPIGMTLNTVYN
-322 QPAVVEEAVSAF
+322 QPEVVEEAVSAF
-334 LINLA
+334 LMNLA

-345 IVVLLVFMGLRSGL
+345 IIVLLLFMGLRSGL

-386 SLGALIISLG
+386 SLGALIIALG

-410 IGLAKGKS
+410 IGLSKGKS

-426 VTQNKLPLLG
+426 VSQNRYPLLG

-471 LSWITALT
+471 LSWLTALT

-484 FNMFYSDK
+484 FDMFYPDK
-492 LEENDQGSDS
+492 LESVGQSSDN
-502 DPYKGLIFSV
+502 DPYKGIVFVV
-512 FRRLLTSAIRY
+512 FRRLLTYAIHY
-523 RFATL
+523 RFVTL
-528 TLALALLAGVLSF
+528 TLAIALLAGVLSF
-541 SGQVKNAFFPSATT
+541 SGQVKNAFFPNATT
-555 PIFFVDLW
+555 PLFFVDLW
-563 LPEGTDI
+563 LPEGADI
-570 LHTEKTV
+570 LQTEETV
-577 KRLESVVN
+577 KRLESRVN
-585 DMDDVV
+585 DMDQVV

-603 FTLTYA
+603 FTLTYS

-632 RMEEVIRNLRA
+632 RMEEVIEQLRT
-643 DFPDVQYKVQAL
+643 DFPNVHYKVQAL

-662 ASIEARIFGED
+662 ASLEARIFGED
-673 PAELRKIGARVE
+673 PEELRKIGVRVQAIFE
-685 EIIQSEPLADSVRL
+685 NEPLADSVRL
-699 SWSNQEAVIVPEF
+699 SWGNREAVIVPEF
-712 LEEQARRLGVSREAL
+712 LEEQARRLGVSRESL

-738 RVGVYREGSDLIPII
+738 QVGVYREGSDLIPII

-799 KRRNRVRMLAVY
+799 KRRNRERMLAVY

-820 TAASVLEKIRPK
+820 TAASVLERIRPQ

-838 PHDYTI
+838 PHGYSI
-844 EWGGEYETSSEAKG
+844 EWGGEYETSSEAQT
-858 SLLASLPMGLLG
+858 SLFSSLPLGLLG
-870 MFIITML
+870 MFIISML

-891 VPLMMIGIVGG
+891 VPLMMIGIIGG

-935 INLQVEQQDEAF
+935 INIQLEQQDDAF

-961 LMAAVTTM
+961 LMAAVTTL

-984 AVVIVFGLG
+984 AVVIVCGLG
-993 VATILTLIVLPVV
+993 VATVLTLVVLPVV
-1006 YCTLMRIPYNEPRGS
+1006 YCTLMRISYHQ

>member
-7 NRKSISWMVTLLLG
+7 DRKSISWMVTLLLG
-21 LGGMF
+21 VGGMF
-26 SFLGLGQLEFPEFTL
+26 AFLGLGQLEFPEFTL

-71 HMPGLDDIT
+71 QMPGIDDIT

-87 SQITVQLQKTVREG
+87 SQITVQLKKTVREG
-101 ELDQYWDILRRKVA
+101 ELDQYWDILRRKIN
-115 DAQSGLPPGVVTS
+115 DAQPGLPPGVNTS

-141 LSLRGEG
+141 LTLRGDG

-162 RELRLVEGVTK
+162 RELRLLEGVAK
-173 VNIGGRVDE
+173 VSIGGRVDE
-182 QMVVS
+182 QMIVS
-187 LDRDRMRALGISPDY
+187 LDRDRMRALGISPEY
-202 LAGLL
+202 LASLL

-225 LSIQPTGQLDSVEA
+225 LSVQPTGQLDSVQA
-239 LENLAVGSVDTGI
+239 LEQLAVGSADSGI
-252 IRLGDLADIRRT
+252 IRLSDLAEVRRVT
-264 TSDSPALLYHSDGLP
+264 NDSPALLYHSDGLP
-279 ALTIGVSFSSGTN
+279 ALTIGVSFAEGTN
-292 AVDVG
+292 VVDVG
-297 ERLNETLKRLEN
+297 ESLNEALKRLEKQ
-309 EQPIGMTLTKVYN
+309 QPIGMTLNTVYN
-322 QPAVVEEAVSAF
+322 QPEVVEEAVSAF
-334 LINLA
+334 LMNLA

-345 IVVLLVFMGLRSGL
+345 IIVLLLFMGLRSGL

-386 SLGALIISLG
+386 SLGALIIALG

-410 IGLAKGKS
+410 IGLSKGKS

-426 VTQNKLPLLG
+426 VSQNRFPLLG

-471 LSWITALT
+471 LSWLTALT

-484 FNMFYSDK
+484 FDMFYPDK
-492 LEENDQGSDS
+492 LESVGQSSDN
-502 DPYKGLIFSV
+502 DPYKGIVFVV
-512 FRRLLTSAIRY
+512 FRRLLTYAIHY
-523 RFATL
+523 RFVTL
-528 TLALALLAGVLSF
+528 TLAIALLAGVLSF
-541 SGQVKNAFFPSATT
+541 SGQVKNAFFPNATT
-555 PIFFVDLW
+555 PLFFVDLW
-563 LPEGTDI
+563 LPEGADI
-570 LHTEKTV
+570 LQTEETV
-577 KRLESVVN
+577 KRLESRVN
-585 DMDDVV
+585 DMDQVV

-603 FTLTYA
+603 FTLTYS

-632 RMEEVIRNLRA
+632 RMEEVIEQLRT
-643 DFPDVQYKVQAL
+643 DFPNVHYKVQAL

-662 ASIEARIFGED
+662 ASLEARIFGED
-673 PAELRKIGARVE
+673 PEELRKIGVRVQAIFE
-685 EIIQSEPLADSVRL
+685 NEPLADSVRL
-699 SWSNQEAVIVPEF
+699 SWGNREAVIVPEF
-712 LEEQARRLGVSREAL
+712 LEEQARRLGVSRESL

-738 RVGVYREGSDLIPII
+738 QVGVYREGSDLIPII

-799 KRRNRVRMLAVY
+799 KRRNRERMLAVY

-820 TAASVLEKIRPK
+820 TAASVLERIRPQ

-838 PHDYTI
+838 PHGYSI
-844 EWGGEYETSSEAKG
+844 EWGGEYETSSEAQT
-858 SLLASLPMGLLG
+858 SLFSSLPLGLLG
-870 MFIITML
+870 MFIISML

-891 VPLMMIGIVGG
+891 VPLMMIGIIGG

-935 INLQVEQQDEAF
+935 INIQLEQQDDAF

-984 AVVIVFGLG
+984 ALVIVFGLG
-993 VATILTLIVLPVV
+993 VATVLTLVVLPVV
-1006 YCTLMRIPYNEPRGS
+1006 YCTLMRISYHQ

>member
-7 NRKSISWMVTLLLG
+7 DRKSISWMVTLLLG
-21 LGGMF
+21 VGGMF
-26 SFLGLGQLEFPEFTL
+26 AFLGLGQLEFPEFTL

-71 HMPGLDDIT
+71 QMPGIDDIT

-87 SQITVQLQKTVREG
+87 SQITVQLKKTVREG
-101 ELDQYWDILRRKVA
+101 ELDQYWDILRRKIN
-115 DAQSGLPPGVVTS
+115 DAQPGLPPGVNTS

-141 LSLRGEG
+141 LTLRGDG

-162 RELRLVEGVTK
+162 RELRLLEGVAK
-173 VNIGGRVDE
+173 VSIGGRVDE
-182 QMVVS
+182 QMIVS
-187 LDRDRMRALGISPDY
+187 LDRDRMRALGISPEY
-202 LAGLL
+202 LASLL

-225 LSIQPTGQLDSVEA
+225 LSVQPTGQLDSVQA
-239 LENLAVGSVDTGI
+239 LEQLAVGSADSGI
-252 IRLGDLADIRRT
+252 IRLSDLAEVRRVT
-264 TSDSPALLYHSDGLP
+264 NDSPALLYHSDGLP
-279 ALTIGVSFSSGTN
+279 ALTIGVSFAEGTN
-292 AVDVG
+292 VVDVG
-297 ERLNETLKRLEN
+297 ESLNEALKRLEKQ
-309 EQPIGMTLTKVYN
+309 QPIGMTLNTVYN
-322 QPAVVEEAVSAF
+322 QPEVVEEAVSAF
-334 LINLA
+334 LMNLA

-345 IVVLLVFMGLRSGL
+345 IIVLFLFMGLRSGL

-386 SLGALIISLG
+386 SLGALIIALG

-410 IGLAKGKS
+410 IGLSKGKS

-426 VTQNKLPLLG
+426 VSQNRYPLLG

-471 LSWITALT
+471 LSWLTALT

-484 FNMFYSDK
+484 FDMFYPDK
-492 LEENDQGSDS
+492 LESVGQSSDN
-502 DPYKGLIFSV
+502 DPYKGIVFVV
-512 FRRLLTSAIRY
+512 FRRLLTYAIHY
-523 RFATL
+523 RFVTL
-528 TLALALLAGVLSF
+528 TLAIALLAGVLSF
-541 SGQVKNAFFPSATT
+541 SGQVKNAFFPNATT
-555 PIFFVDLW
+555 PLFFVDLW
-563 LPEGTDI
+563 LPEGADI
-570 LHTEKTV
+570 LQTEETV
-577 KRLESVVN
+577 KRLESRVN
-585 DMDDVV
+585 DMDQVV

-603 FTLTYA
+603 FTLTYS

-632 RMEEVIRNLRA
+632 RMEEVIEQLRT
-643 DFPDVQYKVQAL
+643 DFPNVHYKVQAL

-662 ASIEARIFGED
+662 ASLEARIFGED
-673 PAELRKIGARVE
+673 PEELRKIGVRVQAIFE
-685 EIIQSEPLADSVRL
+685 NEPLADSVRL
-699 SWSNQEAVIVPEF
+699 SWGNREAVIVPEF
-712 LEEQARRLGVSREAL
+712 LEEQARRLGVSRESL

-738 RVGVYREGSDLIPII
+738 QVGVYREGSDLIPII

-799 KRRNRVRMLAVY
+799 KRRNRERMLAVY

-820 TAASVLEKIRPK
+820 TAASVLERIRPQ

-838 PHDYTI
+838 PHGYSI
-844 EWGGEYETSSEAKG
+844 EWGGEYETSSEAQT
-858 SLLASLPMGLLG
+858 SLFSSLPLGLLG
-870 MFIITML
+870 MFIISML

-891 VPLMMIGIVGG
+891 VPLMMIGIIGG

-935 INLQVEQQDEAF
+935 INIQLEQQDDAF

-993 VATILTLIVLPVV
+993 VATVLTLVVLPVV
-1006 YCTLMRIPYNEPRGS
+1006 YCTLMRISYHQ

>member
-7 NRKSISWMVTLLLG
+7 DRKSISWMVTLLLG
-21 LGGMF
+21 VGGMF
-26 SFLGLGQLEFPEFTL
+26 AFLGLGQLEYPEFTL

-71 HMPGLDDIT
+71 QMPGIDDIT

-87 SQITVQLQKTVREG
+87 SQITVELKKTVREG
-101 ELDQYWDILRRKVA
+101 ELDQYWDILRRKIN
-115 DAQSGLPPGVVTS
+115 DAQPGLPPGVNTS

-141 LSLRGEG
+141 LTLRGDG

-162 RELRLVEGVTK
+162 RELRLLEGVAK
-173 VNIGGRVDE
+173 VSIGGRVDE
-182 QMVVS
+182 QMIVS
-187 LDRDRMRALGISPDY
+187 LDRDRMRALGISPEY
-202 LAGLL
+202 LASLL

-225 LSIQPTGQLDSVEA
+225 LSVQPTGQLDSVQA
-239 LENLAVGSVDTGI
+239 LEQLAVGSADSGI
-252 IRLGDLADIRRT
+252 IRLSDLAEVRRVT
-264 TSDSPALLYHSDGLP
+264 NDSPALLYHSDGLP
-279 ALTIGVSFSSGTN
+279 ALTIGVSFAEGTN
-292 AVDVG
+292 VVDVG
-297 ERLNETLKRLEN
+297 ESLNEALKRLEKQ
-309 EQPIGMTLTKVYN
+309 QPIGMTLNTVYN
-322 QPAVVEEAVSAF
+322 QPEVVEEAVSAF
-334 LINLA
+334 LMNLA

-345 IVVLLVFMGLRSGL
+345 IIVLLLFMGLRSGL

-386 SLGALIISLG
+386 SLGALIIALG

-410 IGLAKGKS
+410 IGLSKGKS

-426 VTQNKLPLLG
+426 VSQNRYPLLG

-471 LSWITALT
+471 LSWLTALT

-484 FNMFYSDK
+484 FDMFYPDK
-492 LEENDQGSDS
+492 LESVGQSSDN
-502 DPYKGLIFSV
+502 DPYKGIVFVV
-512 FRRLLTSAIRY
+512 FRRLLTYAIHY
-523 RFATL
+523 RFVTL
-528 TLALALLAGVLSF
+528 TLAIALLAGVLSF
-541 SGQVKNAFFPSATT
+541 SGQVKNAFFPNATT
-555 PIFFVDLW
+555 PLFFVDLW
-563 LPEGTDI
+563 LPEGADI
-570 LHTEKTV
+570 LQTEETV
-577 KRLESVVN
+577 KRLESRVN
-585 DMDDVV
+585 DMDQVV

-603 FTLTYA
+603 FTLTYS

-632 RMEEVIRNLRA
+632 RMEEVIEQLRT
-643 DFPDVQYKVQAL
+643 DFPNVHYKVQAL
-655 QVGPSAK
+655 QVGRSAK
-662 ASIEARIFGED
+662 ASLEARIFGED
-673 PAELRKIGARVE
+673 PEELRKIGVRVQAIFE
-685 EIIQSEPLADSVRL
+685 NEPLADSVRL
-699 SWSNQEAVIVPEF
+699 SWGNREAVIVPEF
-712 LEEQARRLGVSREAL
+712 LEEQARRLGVSRESL

-738 RVGVYREGSDLIPII
+738 QVGVYREGSDLIPII

-799 KRRNRVRMLAVY
+799 KRRNRERMLAVY

-820 TAASVLEKIRPK
+820 TAASVLERIRPQ

-838 PHDYTI
+838 PHGYSI
-844 EWGGEYETSSEAKG
+844 EWGGEYEISSEAQT
-858 SLLASLPMGLLG
+858 SLFSSLPLGLLG
-870 MFIITML
+870 MFIISML

-891 VPLMMIGIVGG
+891 VPLMMIGIIGG

-935 INLQVEQQDEAF
+935 INIQLEQQDDAF

-984 AVVIVFGLG
+984 ALVIVFGLG
-993 VATILTLIVLPVV
+993 VATVLTLVVLPVV
-1006 YCTLMRIPYNEPRGS
+1006 YCTLMRISYHQ

>member
-7 NRKSISWMVTLLLG
+7 DRKSISWMVTLLLG
-21 LGGMF
+21 VGGMF
-26 SFLGLGQLEFPEFTL
+26 AFLGLGQLEFPEFTL

-71 HMPGLDDIT
+71 QMPGIDDIT

-87 SQITVQLQKTVREG
+87 SQITVQLKKTVREG
-101 ELDQYWDILRRKVA
+101 ELDQYWDILRRKIN
-115 DAQSGLPPGVVTS
+115 DAQPGLPPGVNTS

-141 LSLRGEG
+141 LTLRGDG

-162 RELRLVEGVTK
+162 RELRLLEGVAK
-173 VNIGGRVDE
+173 VSIGGRVDE
-182 QMVVS
+182 QMIVS
-187 LDRDRMRALGISPDY
+187 LDRDRMRALGISPEY
-202 LAGLL
+202 LASLL

-225 LSIQPTGQLDSVEA
+225 LSVQPTGQLDSVQA
-239 LENLAVGSVDTGI
+239 LEQLAVGSADSGI
-252 IRLGDLADIRRT
+252 IRLSDLAEVRRVT
-264 TSDSPALLYHSDGLP
+264 NDSPALLYHSDGLP
-279 ALTIGVSFSSGTN
+279 ALTIGVSFAEGTN
-292 AVDVG
+292 VVDVG
-297 ERLNETLKRLEN
+297 ESLNEALKRLEKQ
-309 EQPIGMTLTKVYN
+309 QPIGMTLNTVYN
-322 QPAVVEEAVSAF
+322 QPEVVEEAVSAF
-334 LINLA
+334 LMNLA

-345 IVVLLVFMGLRSGL
+345 IIVLLLFMGLRSGL

-386 SLGALIISLG
+386 SLGALIIALG

-410 IGLAKGKS
+410 IGLSKGKS

-426 VTQNKLPLLG
+426 VSQNRYPLLG
-436 ATVIAITAFAP
+436 ATVIAIMAFAP

-471 LSWITALT
+471 LSWLTALT

-484 FNMFYSDK
+484 FDMFYPDK
-492 LEENDQGSDS
+492 LESVGQSSDN
-502 DPYKGLIFSV
+502 DPYKGIVFVV
-512 FRRLLTSAIRY
+512 FRRLLTYAIHY
-523 RFATL
+523 RFVTL
-528 TLALALLAGVLSF
+528 TLAIALLAGVLSF
-541 SGQVKNAFFPSATT
+541 SGQVKNAFFPNATT
-555 PIFFVDLW
+555 PLFFVDLW
-563 LPEGTDI
+563 LPEGADI
-570 LHTEKTV
+570 LQTEETV
-577 KRLESVVN
+577 KRLESRVN
-585 DMDDVV
+585 DMDQVV

-603 FTLTYA
+603 FTLTYS

-632 RMEEVIRNLRA
+632 RMEEVIEQLRT
-643 DFPDVQYKVQAL
+643 DFPNVHYKVQAL

-662 ASIEARIFGED
+662 ASLEARIFGED
-673 PAELRKIGARVE
+673 PEELRKIGVRVQAIFE
-685 EIIQSEPLADSVRL
+685 NEPLADSVRL
-699 SWSNQEAVIVPEF
+699 SWGNREAVIVPEF
-712 LEEQARRLGVSREAL
+712 LEEQARRLGVSRESL

-738 RVGVYREGSDLIPII
+738 QVGVYREGSDLIPII

-799 KRRNRVRMLAVY
+799 KRRNRERMLAVY

-820 TAASVLEKIRPK
+820 TAASVLERIRPQ

-838 PHDYTI
+838 PHGYSI
-844 EWGGEYETSSEAKG
+844 EWGGEYETSSEAQT
-858 SLLASLPMGLLG
+858 SLFSSLPLGLLG
-870 MFIITML
+870 MFIISML

-891 VPLMMIGIVGG
+891 VPLMMIGIIGG

-935 INLQVEQQDEAF
+935 INIQLEQQDDAF

-984 AVVIVFGLG
+984 AVVIVCGLG
-993 VATILTLIVLPVV
+993 VATVLTLVVLPVV
-1006 YCTLMRIPYNEPRGS
+1006 YCTLMRISYHQ

>member
-7 NRKSISWMVTLLLG
+7 DRKSISWMVTLLLG
-21 LGGMF
+21 VGGMF
-26 SFLGLGQLEFPEFTL
+26 AFLGLGQLEFPEFTL

-71 HMPGLDDIT
+71 QMPGIDDIT

-87 SQITVQLQKTVREG
+87 SQITVQLKKTVREG
-101 ELDQYWDILRRKVA
+101 ELDQYWDILRRKIN
-115 DAQSGLPPGVVTS
+115 DAQPGLPPGVNTS

-141 LSLRGEG
+141 LTLRGDG

-162 RELRLVEGVTK
+162 RELRLLEGVAK
-173 VNIGGRVDE
+173 VSIGGRVDE
-182 QMVVS
+182 QMIVS
-187 LDRDRMRALGISPDY
+187 LDRDRMRALGISPEY
-202 LAGLL
+202 LASLL

-225 LSIQPTGQLDSVEA
+225 LSVQPTGQLDSVQA
-239 LENLAVGSVDTGI
+239 LEQLAVGSADSGI
-252 IRLGDLADIRRT
+252 IRLSDLAEVRRVT
-264 TSDSPALLYHSDGLP
+264 NDSPALLYHSDGLP
-279 ALTIGVSFSSGTN
+279 ALTIGVSFAEGTN
-292 AVDVG
+292 VVDVG
-297 ERLNETLKRLEN
+297 ESLNEALKRLEKQ
-309 EQPIGMTLTKVYN
+309 QPIGMTLNTVYN
-322 QPAVVEEAVSAF
+322 QPEVVEEAVSAF
-334 LINLA
+334 LMNLA

-345 IVVLLVFMGLRSGL
+345 IIVLLLFMGLRSGL

-386 SLGALIISLG
+386 SLGALIIALG

-410 IGLAKGKS
+410 IGLSKGKS

-426 VTQNKLPLLG
+426 VSQNRYPLLG

-454 TGEFI
+454 TGELI

-471 LSWITALT
+471 LSWLTALT

-484 FNMFYSDK
+484 FDMFYPDK
-492 LEENDQGSDS
+492 LESVGQSSDN
-502 DPYKGLIFSV
+502 DPYKGIVFVV
-512 FRRLLTSAIRY
+512 FRRLLTYAIHY
-523 RFATL
+523 RFVTL
-528 TLALALLAGVLSF
+528 TLAIALLAGVLSF
-541 SGQVKNAFFPSATT
+541 SGQVKNAFFPNATT
-555 PIFFVDLW
+555 PLFFVDLW
-563 LPEGTDI
+563 LPEGADI
-570 LHTEKTV
+570 LQTEETV
-577 KRLESVVN
+577 KRLESRVN
-585 DMDDVV
+585 DMDQVV

-603 FTLTYA
+603 FTLTYS

-632 RMEEVIRNLRA
+632 RMEEVIEQLRT
-643 DFPDVQYKVQAL
+643 DFPNVHYKVQAL

-662 ASIEARIFGED
+662 ASLEARIFGED
-673 PAELRKIGARVE
+673 PEELRKIGVRVQAIFE
-685 EIIQSEPLADSVRL
+685 NEPLADSVRL
-699 SWSNQEAVIVPEF
+699 SWGNREAVIVPEF
-712 LEEQARRLGVSREAL
+712 LEEQARRLGVSRESL

-738 RVGVYREGSDLIPII
+738 QVGVYREGSDLIPII

-799 KRRNRVRMLAVY
+799 KRRNRERMLAVY

-820 TAASVLEKIRPK
+820 TAASVLERIRPQ

-838 PHDYTI
+838 PHGYSI
-844 EWGGEYETSSEAKG
+844 EWGGEYETSSEAQT
-858 SLLASLPMGLLG
+858 SLFSSLPLGLLG
-870 MFIITML
+870 MFIISML

-891 VPLMMIGIVGG
+891 VPLMMIGIIGG

-935 INLQVEQQDEAF
+935 INIQLEQQDDAF

-961 LMAAVTTM
+961 LMAAVTTL

-984 AVVIVFGLG
+984 AVVIVCGLG
-993 VATILTLIVLPVV
+993 VATVLTLVVLPVV
-1006 YCTLMRIPYNEPRGS
+1006 YCTLMRISYHQ

>member
-7 NRKSISWMVTLLLG
+7 DRKSISWMVTLLLG
-21 LGGMF
+21 VGGMF
-26 SFLGLGQLEFPEFTL
+26 AFLGLGQLEFPEFTL

-71 HMPGLDDIT
+71 QMPGIDDIT

-87 SQITVQLQKTVREG
+87 SQITVQLKKTVREG
-101 ELDQYWDILRRKVA
+101 ELDQYWDILRRKIN
-115 DAQSGLPPGVVTS
+115 DAQPGLPPGVNTS

-141 LSLRGEG
+141 LTLRGDG

-162 RELRLVEGVTK
+162 RELRLLEGVAK
-173 VNIGGRVDE
+173 VSIGGRVDE
-182 QMVVS
+182 QMIVS
-187 LDRDRMRALGISPDY
+187 LDRDRMRALGISPEY
-202 LAGLL
+202 LASLL

-225 LSIQPTGQLDSVEA
+225 LSVQPTGQLDSVQA
-239 LENLAVGSVDTGI
+239 LEQLAVGSADSGI
-252 IRLGDLADIRRT
+252 IRLSDLAEVRRVT
-264 TSDSPALLYHSDGLP
+264 NDSPALLYHSDGLP
-279 ALTIGVSFSSGTN
+279 ALTIGVSFAEGTN
-292 AVDVG
+292 VVDVG
-297 ERLNETLKRLEN
+297 ESLNEALKRLEKQ
-309 EQPIGMTLTKVYN
+309 QPIGMTLNTVYN
-322 QPAVVEEAVSAF
+322 QPEVVEEAVSAF
-334 LINLA
+334 LMNLA

-345 IVVLLVFMGLRSGL
+345 IIVLLLFMGLRSGL

-386 SLGALIISLG
+386 SLGALIIALG

-410 IGLAKGKS
+410 IGLSKGKS

-426 VTQNKLPLLG
+426 VSQNRYPLLG

-471 LSWITALT
+471 LSWLTALT

-484 FNMFYSDK
+484 FDMFYPDK
-492 LEENDQGSDS
+492 LESVGQSSDN
-502 DPYKGLIFSV
+502 DPYKGIVFVV
-512 FRRLLTSAIRY
+512 FRRLLTYAIHY
-523 RFATL
+523 RFVTL
-528 TLALALLAGVLSF
+528 TLAIALLAGVLSF
-541 SGQVKNAFFPSATT
+541 SGQVKNAFFPNATT
-555 PIFFVDLW
+555 PLFFVDLW
-563 LPEGTDI
+563 LPEGADI
-570 LHTEKTV
+570 LQTEETV
-577 KRLESVVN
+577 KRLESRVN
-585 DMDDVV
+585 DMDQVV

-603 FTLTYA
+603 FTLTYS

-632 RMEEVIRNLRA
+632 RMEEVIEQLRT
-643 DFPDVQYKVQAL
+643 DFPNVHYKVQAL

-662 ASIEARIFGED
+662 ASLEARIFGED
-673 PAELRKIGARVE
+673 PEELRKIGVRVQAIFE
-685 EIIQSEPLADSVRL
+685 NEPLADSVRL
-699 SWSNQEAVIVPEF
+699 SCGNREAVIVPEF
-712 LEEQARRLGVSREAL
+712 LEEQARRLGVSRESL

-738 RVGVYREGSDLIPII
+738 QVGVYREGSDLIPII

-799 KRRNRVRMLAVY
+799 KRRNRERMLAVY

-820 TAASVLEKIRPK
+820 TAASVLERIRPQ

-838 PHDYTI
+838 PHGYSI
-844 EWGGEYETSSEAKG
+844 EWGGEYETSSEAQT
-858 SLLASLPMGLLG
+858 SLFSSLPLGLLG
-870 MFIITML
+870 MFIISML

-891 VPLMMIGIVGG
+891 VPLMMIGIIGG

-935 INLQVEQQDEAF
+935 INIQLEQQDDAF

-993 VATILTLIVLPVV
+993 VATVLTLVVLPVV
-1006 YCTLMRIPYNEPRGS
+1006 YCTLMRISYHQ